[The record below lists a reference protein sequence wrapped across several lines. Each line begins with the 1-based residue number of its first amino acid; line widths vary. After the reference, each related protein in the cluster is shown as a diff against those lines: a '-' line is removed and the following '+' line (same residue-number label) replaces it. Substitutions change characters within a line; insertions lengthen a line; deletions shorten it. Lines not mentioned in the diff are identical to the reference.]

1 MKTSK
6 RLLSILLMLT
16 MLLSMFTVMAAAAD
30 PCTHPNMEDVAYK
43 APTCTTD
50 GCYAHKHCP
59 ECGKD
64 FDKLGEPFY
73 GTVVIEKDPDAHGNN
88 LVPVKENPA
97 TCVAEGTQAYYHC
110 NACSK
115 NFSDAA
121 GNNEITDLA
130 TVKIPATGH
139 DKEFHAAKDA
149 TCKTE
154 GNIPYYLC
162 KNCNKKFVDEAMTDE
177 VPFGAVTIICDPTN
191 HEDLKLVEAKAAT
204 CTKDGNEAYYHC
216 DACNKNFSDAAG
228 RNEIR
233 DLTSVK
239 ISATGHKLVQVEG
252 KDATCVHK
260 GCWAH
265 QKCLECGQLFNK
277 LGEPWSGTTE
287 IEKDPTNHEKLE
299 NVEAKAPTCTETG
312 MTAGSKCSA
321 CGVVLKKQEVIP
333 ALGHDLEHV
342 AAKEPT
348 KTATGNIEYW
358 HCKRCDKYFSDA
370 DGKNEIKQADTV
382 IPQLKEEK
390 HTLTIA
396 VEKVDGVVPG
406 EVQYAGK
413 PYEMLEGLQ
422 KGETRELTAVAKS
435 GYQFKEWKINGASV
449 SDLKKA
455 TTTVTMDDTDATI
468 TAEFVKKTAP
478 VDTFKLTVEQVGDHG
493 TFKIRKKLDN
503 GKWGNW
509 WTAADDGYTSTEI
522 SNLKKGTSYQIK
534 AVPGTN
540 YEASWKVNNKT
551 ATVDNDI
558 YTATINKNDISVEI
572 TFTKIDT
579 KNLKLSVDLDERHGK
594 LKYYDD
600 DEEKWVTYDDEYWT
614 LSKGD
619 KVEFK
624 AVPDSGYKAVWQLGS
639 GSKTSATY
647 YDVTYRDMDGKNRTL
662 HVDFVKKSSS
672 DVDDYP
678 TLTFDITGG
687 KHGTVYRGTREYEDG
702 DVISIKKN
710 DKMTFK
716 AKADKGYVAVW
727 TYKGDTYVGD
737 EYTVKMGANDAK
749 LYVEFMDKDDIRL
762 TELPFRD
769 VSKRDW
775 YYDDVVY
782 VYRKG
787 YMDGMSSTRFGGEL
801 NTTRGQI
808 VTILWRLTGEPRAT
822 KRNPFTD
829 VSSSQYYYDAISWA
843 YDAGVV
849 DGFDAHTF
857 KPDQNVTREQLAA
870 ILYRYAKY
878 MNLSTSGSAYLAKY
892 TDADKIA
899 NWAYDAM
906 AWANY
911 RGLINGTSATRID
924 PKGYATRAQIAA
936 ILHRFAV
943 EYGA

>member
-16 MLLSMFTVMAAAAD
+16 MLLSMFTVMASAD
-30 PCTHPNMEDVAYK
+30 DPEDLCMHVDEEFN
-43 APTCTTD
+43 TT
-50 GCYAHKHCP
+50 
-59 ECGKD
+59 
-64 FDKLGEPFY
+64 F
-73 GTVVIEKDPDAHGNN
+73 TI
-88 LVPVKENPA
+88 
-97 TCVAEGTQAYYHC
+97 
-110 NACSK
+110 
-115 NFSDAA
+115 
-121 GNNEITDLA
+121 
-130 TVKIPATGH
+130 
-139 DKEFHAAKDA
+139 FHAAATA
-149 TCKTE
+149 TCFQE
-154 GNIPYYLC
+154 GHVAYYEC
-162 KNCNKKFVDEAMTDE
+162 KMCPAEAIYDESSGKFVVQTN
-177 VPFGAVTIICDPTN
+177 GVTKAKDPTN
-191 HEDLKLVEAKAAT
+191 HGGKLPKTPAQEPTCGASGNYEYYYCSGCNKYFKDEDGKNPFNGDVVRPATGKHTLEPVAAKDPT
-204 CTKDGNEAYYHC
+204 CTKDGYEAYWVC
-216 DACNKNFSDAAG
+216 SGCKQKFSDAEG
-228 RNEIR
+228 
-233 DLTSVK
+233 K
-239 ISATGHKLVQVEG
+239 IKIDAPKVIEATGHKIVPVRG
-252 KDATCVHK
+252 NPATCTDK
-260 GCWAH
+260 GVKDH
-265 QKCLECGQLFNK
+265 YECARTGCGALF
-277 LGEPWSGTTE
+277 EDEAGTKPLTDKDVE
-287 IEKDPTNHEKLE
+287 I
-299 NVEAKAPTCTETG
+299 
-312 MTAGSKCSA
+312 SA
-321 CGVVLKKQEVIP
+321 T
-333 ALGHDLEHV
+333 GHDLEHV

-358 HCKRCDKYFSDA
+358 HCKRCDKYFSDKDA
-370 DGKNEIKQADTV
+370 TAEIRKEDTV

-396 VEKVDGVVPG
+396 VEKVNGAVPG

-449 SDLKKA
+449 SDSKKA
-455 TTTVTMDDTDATI
+455 TTTVTMDDTAATI
-468 TAEFVKKTAP
+468 TAVFE
-478 VDTFKLTVEQVGDHG
+478 
-493 TFKIRKKLDN
+493 
-503 GKWGNW
+503 
-509 WTAADDGYTSTEI
+509 
-522 SNLKKGTSYQIK
+522 
-534 AVPGTN
+534 
-540 YEASWKVNNKT
+540 KT
-551 ATVDNDI
+551 ATPAE
-558 YTATINKNDISVEI
+558 YKL
-572 TFTKIDT
+572 KIDRNNT
-579 KNLKLSVDLDERHGK
+579 KGSISFRTKTGNRWGSWTTIKAKDYPYAIKDLKTG
-594 LKYYDD
+594 
-600 DEEKWVTYDDEYWT
+600 T
-614 LSKGD
+614 
-619 KVEFK
+619 KVQIQ
-624 AVPDSGYKAVWQLGS
+624 ATPDSGYVATWMIDRVIETVKDNTYTVTIDDADVSVYVMFQKKISSDRELDLDISGWKHGEIKYRVNNGTKYTLKSSDYPFTLEEGDKITFYIDADSDYTAKWNLDKESKSYSDEFTVRYKDIDEDGS
-639 GSKTSATY
+639 
-647 YDVTYRDMDGKNRTL
+647 TL
-662 HVDFVKKSSS
+662 HISFVKKSTI
-672 DVDDYP
+672 VDNDYP

-849 DGFDAHTF
+849 DGFDARTF

-892 TDADKIA
+892 RDADKIA

>member
-16 MLLSMFTVMAAAAD
+16 MLLSMFTVMASAAAA
-30 PCTHPNMEDVAYK
+30 PCDGLHGEADVEAGTAKEYPK
-43 APTCTTD
+43 RDATCKEGATPEYWECLKCGEYFWFDGNGKCTTSPT
-50 GCYAHKHCP
+50 AP
-59 ECGKD
+59 AATGK
-64 FDKLGEPFY
+64 
-73 GTVVIEKDPDAHGNN
+73 PDATKHQ
-88 LVPVKENPA
+88 LRQVE
-97 TCVAEGTQAYYHC
+97 
-110 NACSK
+110 
-115 NFSDAA
+115 
-121 GNNEITDLA
+121 
-130 TVKIPATGH
+130 
-139 DKEFHAAKDA
+139 AKDA
-149 TCKTE
+149 TCKE
-154 GNIPYYLC
+154 QGNIPYVICDVCGNMWRDMTLKDQITVVNTPIDTSKHKYVPVAEKEETC
-162 KNCNKKFVDEAMTDE
+162 TEDGNAAYSKCSVCGQVIDAEGKKTDLL
-177 VPFGAVTIICDPTN
+177 AVTYP
-191 HEDLKLVEAKAAT
+191 KLGHKIVPARGNPAT
-204 CTKDGNEAYYHC
+204 CTDKGVKDHYECARTGCGALFEDEAGT
-216 DACNKNFSDAAG
+216 KP
-228 RNEIR
+228 
-233 DLTSVK
+233 LTDKDVE
-239 ISATGHKLVQVEG
+239 ISAT
-252 KDATCVHK
+252 
-260 GCWAH
+260 
-265 QKCLECGQLFNK
+265 
-277 LGEPWSGTTE
+277 
-287 IEKDPTNHEKLE
+287 
-299 NVEAKAPTCTETG
+299 
-312 MTAGSKCSA
+312 
-321 CGVVLKKQEVIP
+321 
-333 ALGHDLEHV
+333 GHDLEHV

-358 HCKRCDKYFSDA
+358 HCKRCDKYFSDKDA
-370 DGKNEIKQADTV
+370 TAEIRKEDTV

-396 VEKVDGVVPG
+396 VEKVNGAVPG

-449 SDLKKA
+449 SDSKKA
-455 TTTVTMDDTDATI
+455 TTTVTMDDTAATI
-468 TAEFVKKTAP
+468 TAVFE
-478 VDTFKLTVEQVGDHG
+478 
-493 TFKIRKKLDN
+493 
-503 GKWGNW
+503 
-509 WTAADDGYTSTEI
+509 
-522 SNLKKGTSYQIK
+522 
-534 AVPGTN
+534 
-540 YEASWKVNNKT
+540 KT
-551 ATVDNDI
+551 ATPAE
-558 YTATINKNDISVEI
+558 YKL
-572 TFTKIDT
+572 KIDRNNT
-579 KNLKLSVDLDERHGK
+579 KGSISFRTKTGNRWGSWTTIKAKDYPYAIKDLRTG
-594 LKYYDD
+594 
-600 DEEKWVTYDDEYWT
+600 T
-614 LSKGD
+614 
-619 KVEFK
+619 KVQIQ
-624 AVPDSGYKAVWQLGS
+624 ATPDSGYVATWMIDRVIETVKDNTYTVTIDDADVSVYVMFQKKISSDRELDLDISGWKHGEIKYRVNNGTKYTLKSSDYPFTLEEGDKITFYIDADSDYTAKWNLDKESKSYSDEFTVRYKDIDEDGS
-639 GSKTSATY
+639 
-647 YDVTYRDMDGKNRTL
+647 TL
-662 HVDFVKKSSS
+662 HISFVKKSTI
-672 DVDDYP
+672 VDNDYP

-737 EYTVKMGANDAK
+737 EYTVKMGSKDAK

-822 KRNPFTD
+822 RNNPFND
-829 VSSSQYYYDAISWA
+829 VSSRQYYYDAISWA

-849 DGFDAHTF
+849 DGFDAYTF

>member
-16 MLLSMFTVMAAAAD
+16 MLLSMFTVMASAAAA
-30 PCTHPNMEDVAYK
+30 PCDGLHGEADVEAGTAKEYPK
-43 APTCTTD
+43 KDATCKEGATPEYWECLKCGEYFWFDGNGKCTTSPT
-50 GCYAHKHCP
+50 AP
-59 ECGKD
+59 AATGK
-64 FDKLGEPFY
+64 
-73 GTVVIEKDPDAHGNN
+73 PDATKHQ
-88 LVPVKENPA
+88 LRQVE
-97 TCVAEGTQAYYHC
+97 
-110 NACSK
+110 
-115 NFSDAA
+115 
-121 GNNEITDLA
+121 
-130 TVKIPATGH
+130 
-139 DKEFHAAKDA
+139 AKDA
-149 TCKTE
+149 TCKE
-154 GNIPYYLC
+154 QGNIPYVICDVCGNMWRDMTLKDQITVVNTPIDTSKHKYVPVAEKEETC
-162 KNCNKKFVDEAMTDE
+162 TEDGNAAYSKCSVCGQVIDAEGKKTDLL
-177 VPFGAVTIICDPTN
+177 AVTYP
-191 HEDLKLVEAKAAT
+191 KLGHKIVPARGNPAT
-204 CTKDGNEAYYHC
+204 CTDKGVKDHYECARTGCGALFEDEAGT
-216 DACNKNFSDAAG
+216 KP
-228 RNEIR
+228 
-233 DLTSVK
+233 LTDKDVE
-239 ISATGHKLVQVEG
+239 ISAT
-252 KDATCVHK
+252 
-260 GCWAH
+260 
-265 QKCLECGQLFNK
+265 
-277 LGEPWSGTTE
+277 
-287 IEKDPTNHEKLE
+287 
-299 NVEAKAPTCTETG
+299 
-312 MTAGSKCSA
+312 
-321 CGVVLKKQEVIP
+321 
-333 ALGHDLEHV
+333 GHDLEHV

-358 HCKRCDKYFSDA
+358 HCKRCDKYFSDKDA
-370 DGKNEIKQADTV
+370 TAEIRKEDTV

-396 VEKVDGVVPG
+396 VEKVNGAVPG

-449 SDLKKA
+449 SDSKKA
-455 TTTVTMDDTDATI
+455 TTTVTMDDTAATI
-468 TAEFVKKTAP
+468 TAVFE
-478 VDTFKLTVEQVGDHG
+478 
-493 TFKIRKKLDN
+493 
-503 GKWGNW
+503 
-509 WTAADDGYTSTEI
+509 
-522 SNLKKGTSYQIK
+522 
-534 AVPGTN
+534 
-540 YEASWKVNNKT
+540 KT
-551 ATVDNDI
+551 ATPAE
-558 YTATINKNDISVEI
+558 YKL
-572 TFTKIDT
+572 KIDRNNT
-579 KNLKLSVDLDERHGK
+579 KGSISFRTKTGNRWGSWTTIKAKDYPYAIKDLRTG
-594 LKYYDD
+594 
-600 DEEKWVTYDDEYWT
+600 T
-614 LSKGD
+614 
-619 KVEFK
+619 KVQIQ
-624 AVPDSGYKAVWQLGS
+624 ATPDSGYVATWMIDRVIETVKDNTYTVTIDDADVSVYVMFQKKISSDRELDLDISGWKHGEIKYRVNNGTKYTLKSSDYPFTLEEGDKITFYIDADSDYTAKWNLDKESKSYSDEFTVRYKDIDEDGS
-639 GSKTSATY
+639 
-647 YDVTYRDMDGKNRTL
+647 TL
-662 HVDFVKKSSS
+662 HISFVKKSTI
-672 DVDDYP
+672 VDNDYP

-737 EYTVKMGANDAK
+737 EYTVKMGSKDAK

-849 DGFDAHTF
+849 DGFDARTF

-892 TDADKIA
+892 KDADKIA

>member
-16 MLLSMFTVMAAAAD
+16 MLLSMFTVMASAAAA
-30 PCTHPNMEDVAYK
+30 PCDGMHSDEDVKAGTAKEYPEK
-43 APTCTTD
+43 DATCKEGANPKYWECLKCGEYFWFNAEGKCTTSPIAPT
-50 GCYAHKHCP
+50 
-59 ECGKD
+59 GK
-64 FDKLGEPFY
+64 
-73 GTVVIEKDPDAHGNN
+73 PDATKHQ
-88 LVPVKENPA
+88 LRQVE
-97 TCVAEGTQAYYHC
+97 
-110 NACSK
+110 
-115 NFSDAA
+115 
-121 GNNEITDLA
+121 
-130 TVKIPATGH
+130 
-139 DKEFHAAKDA
+139 AKDA
-149 TCKTE
+149 TCKE
-154 GNIPYYLC
+154 QGNIPYVICDVCGNMWRDMTLKDQITVVNTPIDTSKHKYVPVAEKEETC
-162 KNCNKKFVDEAMTDE
+162 TEDGNAAYSKCSVCGQVIDAEGKKTDLL
-177 VPFGAVTIICDPTN
+177 AVTYP
-191 HEDLKLVEAKAAT
+191 KLGHKIVPARGNPAT
-204 CTKDGNEAYYHC
+204 CTDKGVKDHYECARCGAEFADAYGKTPFT
-216 DACNKNFSDAAG
+216 DKEIPAAG
-228 RNEIR
+228 HQ
-233 DLTSVK
+233 LTETKAV
-239 ISATGHKLVQVEG
+239 
-252 KDATCVHK
+252 
-260 GCWAH
+260 
-265 QKCLECGQLFNK
+265 
-277 LGEPWSGTTE
+277 
-287 IEKDPTNHEKLE
+287 
-299 NVEAKAPTCTETG
+299 APTCTENGTKAYW
-312 MTAGSKCSA
+312 TCSV
-321 CGVVLKKQEVIP
+321 CGNKFSDKEGTKPIQNPEPIS

-358 HCKRCDKYFSDA
+358 HCKRCDKYFSDK
-370 DGKNEIKQADTV
+370 DGTTEIQKEDTV

-396 VEKVDGVVPG
+396 VEKVNGAVPG

-449 SDLKKA
+449 SDSKKA

-468 TAEFVKKTAP
+468 TAVFEKAATP
-478 VDTFKLTVEQVGDHG
+478 VRYKLEIDRNNTKGSIEYRAWLGSKWSRWSTIEENSYPLAIQGLQKGD
-493 TFKIRKKLDN
+493 KI
-503 GKWGNW
+503 
-509 WTAADDGYTSTEI
+509 
-522 SNLKKGTSYQIK
+522 QIK
-534 AVPGTN
+534 ARPNSGHV
-540 YEASWKVNNKT
+540 
-551 ATVDNDI
+551 ATWMIDRVFESVKDNI
-558 YTATINKNDISVEI
+558 YTATIDDANISVYIMFQKKVNSDRELDLDISGWKHGEIKYRVNNGTKYTLKSSDYPFTLEEGDKI
-572 TFTKIDT
+572 TFYIDADSDYT
-579 KNLKLSVDLDERHGK
+579 AKWNLDKESKSYSDEFTVRYK
-594 LKYYDD
+594 DI
-600 DEEKWVTYDDEYWT
+600 DED
-614 LSKGD
+614 
-619 KVEFK
+619 
-624 AVPDSGYKAVWQLGS
+624 GS
-639 GSKTSATY
+639 
-647 YDVTYRDMDGKNRTL
+647 TL
-662 HVDFVKKSSS
+662 HISFVKKSTI
-672 DVDDYP
+672 VDNDYP

-687 KHGTVYRGTREYEDG
+687 KHGTVYRGTREYEHG

-849 DGFDAHTF
+849 DGFDAYTF

-892 TDADKIA
+892 RDADKIA

>member
-1 MKTSK
+1 MKKSK

-16 MLLSMFTVMAAAAD
+16 MLVSMFTVMASAAD
-30 PCTHPNMEDVAYK
+30 PCSH
-43 APTCTTD
+43 
-50 GCYAHKHCP
+50 
-59 ECGKD
+59 
-64 FDKLGEPFY
+64 
-73 GTVVIEKDPDAHGNN
+73 
-88 LVPVKENPA
+88 EN
-97 TCVAEGTQAYYHC
+97 
-110 NACSK
+110 
-115 NFSDAA
+115 
-121 GNNEITDLA
+121 
-130 TVKIPATGH
+130 
-139 DKEFHAAKDA
+139 KEFYAAKDA
-149 TCKTE
+149 TCKTK
-154 GNIPYYLC
+154 GNIQYYLC
-162 KNCNKKFVDEAMTDE
+162 KDCGKKFLNEAMTDE
-177 VPFGAVTIICDPTN
+177 VPFGAVTISCNPSN
-191 HEDLKLVEAKAAT
+191 HENWQQFEEKEPT
-204 CTKDGNEAYYHC
+204 CTNDGNEAYSY
-216 DACNKNFSDAAG
+216 
-228 RNEIR
+228 
-233 DLTSVK
+233 
-239 ISATGHKLVQVEG
+239 
-252 KDATCVHK
+252 
-260 GCWAH
+260 
-265 QKCLECGQLFNK
+265 
-277 LGEPWSGTTE
+277 
-287 IEKDPTNHEKLE
+287 
-299 NVEAKAPTCTETG
+299 
-312 MTAGSKCSA
+312 CSA
-321 CGVVLKKQEVIP
+321 CGKYYDADGKETTLDAVTMKATGHTMKPHPAIP
-333 ALGHDLEHV
+333 ADCTKNGIKEYWQCEKCGNKYSDEQGSKEITNVVDPQRPHDMEKIPAK
-342 AAKEPT
+342 AATTEAP
-348 KTATGNIEYW
+348 GNIEYYK
-358 HCKRCDKYFSDA
+358 CKTCRKCFK
-370 DGKNEIKQADTV
+370 DGQGITSIEEKDTV

-390 HTLTIA
+390 YTLTIA
-396 VEKVDGVVPG
+396 VEKVNGAVPG

-435 GYQFKEWKINGASV
+435 GYQFKEWKINDASV
-449 SDLKKA
+449 SDSKKA

-468 TAEFVKKTAP
+468 TAVFEKTATP
-478 VDTFKLTVEQVGDHG
+478 ARYKLEIDRNNTKGSIEYRTWFGNKWSRWYTIEKNEYPLAIQGLQKGD
-493 TFKIRKKLDN
+493 KI
-503 GKWGNW
+503 
-509 WTAADDGYTSTEI
+509 
-522 SNLKKGTSYQIK
+522 QIK
-534 AVPGTN
+534 A
-540 YEASWKVNNKT
+540 Y
-551 ATVDNDI
+551 
-558 YTATINKNDISVEI
+558 
-572 TFTKIDT
+572 
-579 KNLKLSVDLDERHGK
+579 
-594 LKYYDD
+594 
-600 DEEKWVTYDDEYWT
+600 
-614 LSKGD
+614 
-619 KVEFK
+619 
-624 AVPDSGYKAVWQLGS
+624 PDSGCVATWMIDRVIETVKDNTYTVTIDDADVSVYVMFQKKISSDRELDLDISGWKHGEIKYRVNNGTKYTLKSSDYPFTLEEGDKITFYIDADSGYTAKWNLDKESKSYSDEFTVRYKDIDEDGS
-639 GSKTSATY
+639 
-647 YDVTYRDMDGKNRTL
+647 TL
-662 HVDFVKKSSS
+662 HISFVKKSTI
-672 DVDDYP
+672 VDNDYP

-687 KHGTVYRGTREYEDG
+687 KHGTVYRGTREYEHG

-849 DGFDAHTF
+849 DGFDARTF

-892 TDADKIA
+892 RDADKIA

>member
-16 MLLSMFTVMAAAAD
+16 MLLSMFTVMASAD
-30 PCTHPNMEDVAYK
+30 DPEDLCMHVDEEFN
-43 APTCTTD
+43 TT
-50 GCYAHKHCP
+50 
-59 ECGKD
+59 
-64 FDKLGEPFY
+64 F
-73 GTVVIEKDPDAHGNN
+73 TI
-88 LVPVKENPA
+88 
-97 TCVAEGTQAYYHC
+97 
-110 NACSK
+110 
-115 NFSDAA
+115 
-121 GNNEITDLA
+121 
-130 TVKIPATGH
+130 
-139 DKEFHAAKDA
+139 FHAAATA
-149 TCKTE
+149 TCFQE
-154 GNIPYYLC
+154 GHVAYYEC
-162 KNCNKKFVDEAMTDE
+162 KMCPAEAIYDESSGKFVVQTN
-177 VPFGAVTIICDPTN
+177 GVTKAKDPTN
-191 HEDLKLVEAKAAT
+191 HGGKLPKTPAQEPTCGASGNYEYYYCSGCNKYFKDEDGKNPFNGDVVRPATGKHTLEPVAAKDPT
-204 CTKDGNEAYYHC
+204 CTKDGYEAYWVC
-216 DACNKNFSDAAG
+216 SGCKQKFSDAEG
-228 RNEIR
+228 
-233 DLTSVK
+233 K
-239 ISATGHKLVQVEG
+239 IKIDAPKVIEATGHKIVPVRG
-252 KDATCVHK
+252 NPATCTDK
-260 GCWAH
+260 GVKDH
-265 QKCLECGQLFNK
+265 YECARTGCGALF
-277 LGEPWSGTTE
+277 EDEAGTKPLTDKDVE
-287 IEKDPTNHEKLE
+287 I
-299 NVEAKAPTCTETG
+299 
-312 MTAGSKCSA
+312 SA
-321 CGVVLKKQEVIP
+321 T
-333 ALGHDLEHV
+333 GHDLEHV

-358 HCKRCDKYFSDA
+358 HCKRCDKYFSDKDA
-370 DGKNEIKQADTV
+370 TAEIRKEDTV

-390 HTLTIA
+390 YTLTIA
-396 VEKVDGVVPG
+396 VEKVNGAVPG

-435 GYQFKEWKINGASV
+435 GYQFKEWKINDASV
-449 SDLKKA
+449 SDSKKA

-468 TAEFVKKTAP
+468 TAVFEKTATP
-478 VDTFKLTVEQVGDHG
+478 ARYKLEIDRNNTKGSIEYRTWFGNKWSRWYTIEKNEYPLAIQGLQKGD
-493 TFKIRKKLDN
+493 KI
-503 GKWGNW
+503 
-509 WTAADDGYTSTEI
+509 
-522 SNLKKGTSYQIK
+522 QIK
-534 AVPGTN
+534 A
-540 YEASWKVNNKT
+540 Y
-551 ATVDNDI
+551 
-558 YTATINKNDISVEI
+558 
-572 TFTKIDT
+572 
-579 KNLKLSVDLDERHGK
+579 
-594 LKYYDD
+594 
-600 DEEKWVTYDDEYWT
+600 
-614 LSKGD
+614 
-619 KVEFK
+619 
-624 AVPDSGYKAVWQLGS
+624 PDSGCVATWMIDRVIETVKDNTYTVTIDDADVSVYVMFQKKISSDRELDLDISGWKHGEIKYRVNNGTKYTLKSSDYPFTLEEGDKITFYIDADSGYTAKWNLDKESKSYSDEFTVRYKDIDEDGS
-639 GSKTSATY
+639 
-647 YDVTYRDMDGKNRTL
+647 TL
-662 HVDFVKKSSS
+662 HISFVKKSTI
-672 DVDDYP
+672 VDNDYP

-687 KHGTVYRGTREYEDG
+687 KHGTVYRGTREYEHG

-849 DGFDAHTF
+849 DGFDARTF

-892 TDADKIA
+892 RDADKIA

>member
-1 MKTSK
+1 
-6 RLLSILLMLT
+6 MLT
-16 MLLSMFTVMAAAAD
+16 MLVSMFTVMASAETVGS
-30 PCTHPNMEDVAYK
+30 CTHEDEVGKTTYTYHEAEE
-43 APTCTTD
+43 ATCT
-50 GCYAHKHCP
+50 
-59 ECGKD
+59 
-64 FDKLGEPFY
+64 
-73 GTVVIEKDPDAHGNN
+73 
-88 LVPVKENPA
+88 KEGHN
-97 TCVAEGTQAYYHC
+97 EYWL
-110 NACSK
+110 CSK
-115 NFSDAA
+115 CGAVAIYNASLERYEVQPN
-121 GNNEITDLA
+121 GIP
-130 TVKIPATGH
+130 KIAIDPTKH
-139 DKEFHAAKDA
+139 QLRQVAAKDA
-149 TCKTE
+149 TCKE
-154 GNIPYYLC
+154 PGNIAYVVCDLC
-162 KNCNKKFVDEAMTDE
+162 GKMWRDMTLKDQLDVVNTPIDTSKHKLDKVDAKDPTCTEDGNVAYSQCSVCGKVIDAEGKETNLT
-177 VPFGAVTIICDPTN
+177 AVTSP
-191 HEDLKLVEAKAAT
+191 KLGHKPVEVIAKAAT
-204 CTKDGNEAYYHC
+204 CTENGIKKHYKCARTGCGALFEDKAGTKPLTDKD
-216 DACNKNFSDAAG
+216 
-228 RNEIR
+228 
-233 DLTSVK
+233 V
-239 ISATGHKLVQVEG
+239 
-252 KDATCVHK
+252 
-260 GCWAH
+260 
-265 QKCLECGQLFNK
+265 
-277 LGEPWSGTTE
+277 
-287 IEKDPTNHEKLE
+287 
-299 NVEAKAPTCTETG
+299 
-312 MTAGSKCSA
+312 
-321 CGVVLKKQEVIP
+321 VIP
-333 ALGHDLEHV
+333 ATGHDLEHV

-358 HCKRCDKYFSDA
+358 HCKRCDKYFSDKDA
-370 DGKNEIKQADTV
+370 TAEIRKEDTV

-390 HTLTIA
+390 HTLTI
-396 VEKVDGVVPG
+396 VVSKVDGVVPG

-422 KGETRELTAVAKS
+422 KGETKELTAVAKS
-435 GYQFKEWKINGASV
+435 GYQFKEWKINGDGASV

-455 TTTVTMDDTDATI
+455 TTTVTMGDTNATI
-468 TAEFVKKTAP
+468 TAVFEKTTTPARY
-478 VDTFKLTVEQVGDHG
+478 KLEIDRNNTKGSIEYRTWFGNKWSRWYTIEKNEYPLAIQGLQKGD
-493 TFKIRKKLDN
+493 KI
-503 GKWGNW
+503 
-509 WTAADDGYTSTEI
+509 
-522 SNLKKGTSYQIK
+522 QIK
-534 AVPGTN
+534 AYPDSGCV
-540 YEASWKVNNKT
+540 
-551 ATVDNDI
+551 ATWMIDRVFETVKDNT
-558 YTATINKNDISVEI
+558 YTVTIDDADISVYVMFQKKVNSDRELDLDISGWKHGEIKYRVNNGTKYTLKSSDYPFTLEEGDKI
-572 TFTKIDT
+572 TFYIDADSDYT
-579 KNLKLSVDLDERHGK
+579 AKWNLDKESKSYSDGFTVRYKDIDE
-594 LKYYDD
+594 D
-600 DEEKWVTYDDEYWT
+600 
-614 LSKGD
+614 
-619 KVEFK
+619 
-624 AVPDSGYKAVWQLGS
+624 GS
-639 GSKTSATY
+639 
-647 YDVTYRDMDGKNRTL
+647 TL
-662 HVDFVKKSSS
+662 HISFVKKSTI
-672 DVDDYP
+672 VDNDYP

-727 TYKGDTYVGD
+727 TYKGESYVGD
-737 EYTVKMGANDAK
+737 EFTVKMGSKDAK

-849 DGFDAHTF
+849 DGFDARTF

-892 TDADKIA
+892 RDADKIA

>member
-16 MLLSMFTVMAAAAD
+16 MLLSMFTVMAAAAG
-30 PCTHPNMEDVAYK
+30 
-43 APTCTTD
+43 TCTSHDETSQSFAKYYEAKP
-50 GCYAHKHCP
+50 GTCNTGSTP
-59 ECGKD
+59 EYWECLLCGQY
-64 FDKLGEPFY
+64 FWQSGGNWLSRSYTPEGV
-73 GTVVIEKDPDAHGNN
+73 GRKDPTNHDGN
-88 LVPVKENPA
+88 LEPVAANAA
-97 TCVAEGTQAYYHC
+97 TCTKDGNTAYYHC
-110 NACSK
+110 SACNK
-115 NFSDAA
+115 NFSDEA
-121 GNNEITDLA
+121 GTKEITNLE

-139 DKEFHAAKDA
+139 TMEHHPAIPADCTKNGIKEYWECQ
-149 TCKTE
+149 TCDNKYSDEQGNTE
-154 GNIPYYLC
+154 ITNVVDPKRPHDMEKIP
-162 KNCNKKFVDEAMTDE
+162 
-177 VPFGAVTIICDPTN
+177 
-191 HEDLKLVEAKAAT
+191 AKAAT
-204 CTKDGNEAYYHC
+204 TEA
-216 DACNKNFSDAAG
+216 
-228 RNEIR
+228 
-233 DLTSVK
+233 
-239 ISATGHKLVQVEG
+239 
-252 KDATCVHK
+252 
-260 GCWAH
+260 
-265 QKCLECGQLFNK
+265 
-277 LGEPWSGTTE
+277 P
-287 IEKDPTNHEKLE
+287 
-299 NVEAKAPTCTETG
+299 
-312 MTAGSKCSA
+312 
-321 CGVVLKKQEVIP
+321 
-333 ALGHDLEHV
+333 
-342 AAKEPT
+342 
-348 KTATGNIEYW
+348 GNIEYYK
-358 HCKRCDKYFSDA
+358 CKTCRKCFK
-370 DGKNEIKQADTV
+370 DGQGITSIDEEKTV

-390 HTLTIA
+390 LTLTIA
-396 VEKVDGVVPG
+396 VEKVNGVVPG

-422 KGETRELTAVAKS
+422 KGETKELTAVAKS
-435 GYQFKEWKINGASV
+435 GYQFKEWKINGDGASV

-455 TTTVTMDDTDATI
+455 TTTVTMGDTDATI
-468 TAEFVKKTAP
+468 TAVFEKTTTPARY
-478 VDTFKLTVEQVGDHG
+478 KLEIDRINTKGSIKYRAWLGNRWSSWSTIEDDNYPLAIQGLQKGD
-493 TFKIRKKLDN
+493 KI
-503 GKWGNW
+503 
-509 WTAADDGYTSTEI
+509 
-522 SNLKKGTSYQIK
+522 QIK
-534 AVPGTN
+534 ALPNSGYV
-540 YEASWKVNNKT
+540 
-551 ATVDNDI
+551 ATWMIDRVFETVKDNT
-558 YTATINKNDISVEI
+558 YTVTIDDADISVYVMFQKKVNSDRELDLDISGWKHGEIKYRVNNGTKYTLKSSDYPFTLEEGDKI
-572 TFTKIDT
+572 TFYIDADSDYT
-579 KNLKLSVDLDERHGK
+579 AKWNLDKESKSYSDEFTVRYK
-594 LKYYDD
+594 DI
-600 DEEKWVTYDDEYWT
+600 DED
-614 LSKGD
+614 
-619 KVEFK
+619 
-624 AVPDSGYKAVWQLGS
+624 GS
-639 GSKTSATY
+639 
-647 YDVTYRDMDGKNRTL
+647 TL
-662 HVDFVKKSSS
+662 HISFVKKSTI
-672 DVDDYP
+672 VDNDYP

-716 AKADKGYVAVW
+716 AKTDKGYVAVW
-727 TYKGDTYVGD
+727 TYKGESYVGD
-737 EYTVKMGANDAK
+737 EFTVKMGSKDAK

-849 DGFDAHTF
+849 DGFDARTF

>member
-16 MLLSMFTVMAAAAD
+16 MLLSMFTVMASAD
-30 PCTHPNMEDVAYK
+30 DPEDLCMHVDEEFN
-43 APTCTTD
+43 TT
-50 GCYAHKHCP
+50 
-59 ECGKD
+59 
-64 FDKLGEPFY
+64 F
-73 GTVVIEKDPDAHGNN
+73 TI
-88 LVPVKENPA
+88 
-97 TCVAEGTQAYYHC
+97 
-110 NACSK
+110 
-115 NFSDAA
+115 
-121 GNNEITDLA
+121 
-130 TVKIPATGH
+130 
-139 DKEFHAAKDA
+139 FHAAATA
-149 TCKTE
+149 TCFQE
-154 GNIPYYLC
+154 GHVAYYEC
-162 KNCNKKFVDEAMTDE
+162 KMCPAEAIYDESSGKFVVQTN
-177 VPFGAVTIICDPTN
+177 GVTKAKDPTN
-191 HEDLKLVEAKAAT
+191 HGGKLPKTPAQEPTCGASGNYEYYYCSGCNKYFKDEDGKNPFNGDVVRPATGKHTLEPVAAKDPT
-204 CTKDGNEAYYHC
+204 CTKDGYEAYWVC
-216 DACNKNFSDAAG
+216 SGCKQKFSDAEG
-228 RNEIR
+228 
-233 DLTSVK
+233 K
-239 ISATGHKLVQVEG
+239 IKIDAPKVIEATGHKIVPVRG
-252 KDATCVHK
+252 NPATCTDK
-260 GCWAH
+260 GVKDH
-265 QKCLECGQLFNK
+265 YECARTGCGALF
-277 LGEPWSGTTE
+277 EDEAGTKPLTDKDVE
-287 IEKDPTNHEKLE
+287 I
-299 NVEAKAPTCTETG
+299 
-312 MTAGSKCSA
+312 SA
-321 CGVVLKKQEVIP
+321 T
-333 ALGHDLEHV
+333 GHDLEHV

-358 HCKRCDKYFSDA
+358 HCKRCDKYFSDKDA
-370 DGKNEIKQADTV
+370 TAEIRKEDTV

-396 VEKVDGVVPG
+396 VEKVNGAVPG

-449 SDLKKA
+449 SDSKKA
-455 TTTVTMDDTDATI
+455 TTTVTMDDTAATI
-468 TAEFVKKTAP
+468 TAVFE
-478 VDTFKLTVEQVGDHG
+478 
-493 TFKIRKKLDN
+493 
-503 GKWGNW
+503 
-509 WTAADDGYTSTEI
+509 
-522 SNLKKGTSYQIK
+522 
-534 AVPGTN
+534 
-540 YEASWKVNNKT
+540 KT
-551 ATVDNDI
+551 ATPAE
-558 YTATINKNDISVEI
+558 YKL
-572 TFTKIDT
+572 KIDRNNT
-579 KNLKLSVDLDERHGK
+579 KGSISFRTKTGNRWGSWTTIKAKDYPYAIKDLKTG
-594 LKYYDD
+594 
-600 DEEKWVTYDDEYWT
+600 T
-614 LSKGD
+614 
-619 KVEFK
+619 KVQIQ
-624 AVPDSGYKAVWQLGS
+624 ATPDSGYVATWMIDRVIETVKDNTYTVTIDDADVSVYVMFQKKISSDRELDLDISGWKHGEIKYRVNNGTKYTLKSSDYPFTLEEGDKITFYIDADSDYTAKWNLDKESKSYSDEFTVRYKDIDEDGS
-639 GSKTSATY
+639 
-647 YDVTYRDMDGKNRTL
+647 TL
-662 HVDFVKKSSS
+662 HISFVKKSTI
-672 DVDDYP
+672 VDNDYP

-737 EYTVKMGANDAK
+737 EYTVKMGSKDAK

-849 DGFDAHTF
+849 DGFDARTF

-892 TDADKIA
+892 KDADKIA

>member
-16 MLLSMFTVMAAAAD
+16 MLLSMFTVMASADDPEEPCMHVDGEGNTTFTIFHAAATAT
-30 PCTHPNMEDVAYK
+30 CFQEGHVAYYECKTCHAEAIKNEDAGKFEVQLNGVTK
-43 APTCTTD
+43 AKDPTNHGGKLSKTPAQEPTCAANGNYEYYYCSGCNKYFKDEDGKTLFIGSVVIPATGEHTLEPVPAKDPTCTED
-50 GCYAHKHCP
+50 GYEAYWECSVCGQKFSDAEGKNKISAPKEIEATGHKIVSVR
-59 ECGKD
+59 G
-64 FDKLGEPFY
+64 
-73 GTVVIEKDPDAHGNN
+73 
-88 LVPVKENPA
+88 NPA
-97 TCVAEGTQAYYHC
+97 TCTDKGVKDHYECARTGCGALFGDKAGT
-110 NACSK
+110 K
-115 NFSDAA
+115 PL
-121 GNNEITDLA
+121 TDKD
-130 TVKIPATGH
+130 VVIPATGH
-139 DKEFHAAKDA
+139 
-149 TCKTE
+149 TMTE
-154 GNIPYYLC
+154 H
-162 KNCNKKFVDEAMTDE
+162 K
-177 VPFGAVTIICDPTN
+177 AVAP
-191 HEDLKLVEAKAAT
+191 T
-204 CTKDGNEAYYHC
+204 CTKDGTKAYWTC
-216 DACNKNFSDAAG
+216 
-228 RNEIR
+228 
-233 DLTSVK
+233 SVCSK
-239 ISATGHKLVQVEG
+239 SFEDNA
-252 KDATCVHK
+252 
-260 GCWAH
+260 
-265 QKCLECGQLFNK
+265 
-277 LGEPWSGTTE
+277 GTTE
-287 IEKDPTNHEKLE
+287 IKDLDTWKVVPMLGHKLKK
-299 NVEAKAPTCTETG
+299 VEAKAPTQTE
-312 MTAGSKCSA
+312 
-321 CGVVLKKQEVIP
+321 E
-333 ALGHDLEHV
+333 
-342 AAKEPT
+342 
-348 KTATGNIEYW
+348 GNIEYW
-358 HCKRCDKYFSDA
+358 YCETCGRYFLDKDA
-370 DGKNEIKQADTV
+370 KYETTKDEVVLEKLAEEEHVLTFTIGKNGKLAYADDGREIASGRTKALKSDDKALKLVATAD
-382 IPQLKEEK
+382 KN
-390 HTLTIA
+390 H
-396 VEKVDGVVPG
+396 KVVW
-406 EVQYAGK
+406 Q
-413 PYEMLEGLQ
+413 
-422 KGETRELTAVAKS
+422 
-435 GYQFKEWKINGASV
+435 
-449 SDLKKA
+449 
-455 TTTVTMDDTDATI
+455 
-468 TAEFVKKTAP
+468 
-478 VDTFKLTVEQVGDHG
+478 
-493 TFKIRKKLDN
+493 LDN
-503 GKWGNW
+503 GKKHYEGS
-509 WTAADDGYTSTEI
+509 TAKITISYKDLNVKSELKVWFEEITTELDLTVKVSGS
-522 SNLKKGTSYQIK
+522 SNGEVY
-534 AVPGTN
+534 
-540 YEASWKVNNKT
+540 YKVNDGSKT
-551 ATVDNDI
+551 KLT
-558 YTATINKNDISVEI
+558 T
-572 TFTKIDT
+572 TKKTWGMDDT
-579 KNLKLSVDLDERHGK
+579 KDQVKFWI
-594 LKYYDD
+594 Y
-600 DEEKWVTYDDEYWT
+600 
-614 LSKGD
+614 
-619 KVEFK
+619 
-624 AVPDSGYKAVWQLGS
+624 PDSGYKAVLQFN
-639 GSKTSATY
+639 
-647 YDVTYRDMDGKNRTL
+647 DGKKYTYTYDDSVVIDYSDLDGEDGTL
-662 HVDFVKKSSS
+662 YVSFVKKGSS

-737 EYTVKMGANDAK
+737 EYTVKMGATDAK

-849 DGFDAHTF
+849 DGFDARTF

>member
-16 MLLSMFTVMAAAAD
+16 MLVSMFTVMASAETVGS
-30 PCTHPNMEDVAYK
+30 CTHEDEVGKTTYTYHEAEE
-43 APTCTTD
+43 ATCT
-50 GCYAHKHCP
+50 
-59 ECGKD
+59 
-64 FDKLGEPFY
+64 
-73 GTVVIEKDPDAHGNN
+73 
-88 LVPVKENPA
+88 KEGHN
-97 TCVAEGTQAYYHC
+97 EYWL
-110 NACSK
+110 CSK
-115 NFSDAA
+115 
-121 GNNEITDLA
+121 
-130 TVKIPATGH
+130 
-139 DKEFHAAKDA
+139 
-149 TCKTE
+149 C
-154 GNIPYYLC
+154 
-162 KNCNKKFVDEAMTDE
+162 
-177 VPFGAVTIICDPTN
+177 GAVAIYNASLERYEVQSNGIPKTPIAPTN
-191 HEDLKLVEAKAAT
+191 HKDLQPVAAKAAT
-204 CTKDGNEAYYHC
+204 CTKDDNEAYYHC
-216 DACNKNFSDAAG
+216 DACKKNFSDAAG
-228 RNEIR
+228 TKEITN
-233 DLTSVK
+233 LETVK
-239 ISATGHKLVQVEG
+239 IPATGHTLVQVEG
-252 KDATCVHK
+252 KAATCVHK

-312 MTAGSKCSA
+312 LTAGSKCSA

-396 VEKVDGVVPG
+396 VEKVNGAVPG

-435 GYQFKEWKINGASV
+435 GYQFKEWKINGDGASV

-455 TTTVTMDDTDATI
+455 TTTVTMGDTDATI
-468 TAEFVKKTAP
+468 TAVFEKTTTPARY
-478 VDTFKLTVEQVGDHG
+478 KLEIDRNNTKGSIKYRAWLGNRWSSWSTIEDDNYPLAIQGLQKGD
-493 TFKIRKKLDN
+493 KI
-503 GKWGNW
+503 
-509 WTAADDGYTSTEI
+509 
-522 SNLKKGTSYQIK
+522 QIK
-534 AVPGTN
+534 ALPNSGYVATWMIDRVFETVEDN
-540 YEASWKVNNKT
+540 TYTVTIDDADVSVYIMFQKKVNSDRELNL
-551 ATVDNDI
+551 
-558 YTATINKNDISVEI
+558 DISGWKHGEIKYRVNNGTKYTLKSSDYPFTLEEGDKI
-572 TFTKIDT
+572 TFYID
-579 KNLKLSVDLDERHGK
+579 
-594 LKYYDD
+594 
-600 DEEKWVTYDDEYWT
+600 
-614 LSKGD
+614 
-619 KVEFK
+619 
-624 AVPDSGYKAVWQLGS
+624 ADSGYTAKWNLDKESKSYSDEFTVRYKDIDEDGS
-639 GSKTSATY
+639 
-647 YDVTYRDMDGKNRTL
+647 TL
-662 HVDFVKKSSS
+662 HISFVKKSTVI
-672 DVDDYP
+672 DNDYP

-822 KRNPFTD
+822 KKQSVQRRFVQDSITTTPSPGPMT
-829 VSSSQYYYDAISWA
+829 QA
-843 YDAGVV
+843 
-849 DGFDAHTF
+849 
-857 KPDQNVTREQLAA
+857 
-870 ILYRYAKY
+870 
-878 MNLSTSGSAYLAKY
+878 LSTASTRVPSSP
-892 TDADKIA
+892 I
-899 NWAYDAM
+899 
-906 AWANY
+906 
-911 RGLINGTSATRID
+911 RTSPASSLPRFCTAT
-924 PKGYATRAQIAA
+924 PST
-936 ILHRFAV
+936 
-943 EYGA
+943 

>member
-16 MLLSMFTVMAAAAD
+16 MLLSMFTVMASADEPEDLCMHVDEEFNTTFTIFHAAATAT
-30 PCTHPNMEDVAYK
+30 CFQEGHVAYYECKMCPAEAIYDESSGKFVVQTNGVTK
-43 APTCTTD
+43 AKDPTNHGGKLPKTPAQEPTCGASGNYEYYYCSGCNKYFKDEDGKNPFNGDVVRPATGKHTLEPVAAKDPTCTED
-50 GCYAHKHCP
+50 GYEAYWKCSVCGQKFSDAEGKNKISAPMEIKATGHK
-59 ECGKD
+59 
-64 FDKLGEPFY
+64 
-73 GTVVIEKDPDAHGNN
+73 I
-88 LVPVKENPA
+88 VPVRGNPA
-97 TCVAEGTQAYYHC
+97 TCTDKGVKDHYECARTGCGALFEDKAGT
-110 NACSK
+110 K
-115 NFSDAA
+115 PL
-121 GNNEITDLA
+121 TDKD
-130 TVKIPATGH
+130 VVIPATGH
-139 DKEFHAAKDA
+139 K
-149 TCKTE
+149 
-154 GNIPYYLC
+154 L
-162 KNCNKKFVDEAMTDE
+162 KK
-177 VPFGAVTIICDPTN
+177 
-191 HEDLKLVEAKAAT
+191 
-204 CTKDGNEAYYHC
+204 
-216 DACNKNFSDAAG
+216 
-228 RNEIR
+228 
-233 DLTSVK
+233 
-239 ISATGHKLVQVEG
+239 
-252 KDATCVHK
+252 
-260 GCWAH
+260 
-265 QKCLECGQLFNK
+265 
-277 LGEPWSGTTE
+277 
-287 IEKDPTNHEKLE
+287 
-299 NVEAKAPTCTETG
+299 VEAKAPTQTE
-312 MTAGSKCSA
+312 
-321 CGVVLKKQEVIP
+321 E
-333 ALGHDLEHV
+333 
-342 AAKEPT
+342 
-348 KTATGNIEYW
+348 GNIEYW
-358 HCKRCDKYFSDA
+358 YCEKCDKYFSDKDA
-370 DGKNEIKQADTV
+370 TAEIRKEDTV

-390 HTLTIA
+390 YTLTIA
-396 VEKVDGVVPG
+396 VEKVNGAVPG

-435 GYQFKEWKINGASV
+435 GYQFKEWKINGDGASV

-455 TTTVTMDDTDATI
+455 TTTVTMGDTNATI
-468 TAEFVKKTAP
+468 TAVFVKKTAP

-687 KHGTVYRGTREYEDG
+687 KHGTVSRNGRQYTDG

-849 DGFDAHTF
+849 DGFDARTF

-892 TDADKIA
+892 KDADKIA

>member
-16 MLLSMFTVMAAAAD
+16 MLLSMFTVMASAD
-30 PCTHPNMEDVAYK
+30 EPEDSCMHVDEELN
-43 APTCTTD
+43 TT
-50 GCYAHKHCP
+50 
-59 ECGKD
+59 
-64 FDKLGEPFY
+64 FTF
-73 GTVVIEKDPDAHGNN
+73 
-88 LVPVKENPA
+88 
-97 TCVAEGTQAYYHC
+97 
-110 NACSK
+110 
-115 NFSDAA
+115 
-121 GNNEITDLA
+121 
-130 TVKIPATGH
+130 
-139 DKEFHAAKDA
+139 FHAAATA
-149 TCKTE
+149 TCYQE
-154 GNIPYYLC
+154 GH
-162 KNCNKKFVDEAMTDE
+162 V
-177 VPFGAVTIICDPTN
+177 
-191 HEDLKLVEAKAAT
+191 
-204 CTKDGNEAYYHC
+204 AYYECKMCHAEAIY
-216 DACNKNFSDAAG
+216 DESSGKF
-228 RNEIR
+228 I
-233 DLTSVK
+233 
-239 ISATGHKLVQVEG
+239 VQTNGVT
-252 KDATCVHK
+252 KA
-260 GCWAH
+260 
-265 QKCLECGQLFNK
+265 
-277 LGEPWSGTTE
+277 
-287 IEKDPTNHEKLE
+287 KDPTNHGGKLPKTPAQE
-299 NVEAKAPTCTETG
+299 PTCGASGNYEYYYCSGCNKYFKDEDGKTPFNGDVVRPATGKHTLESVAAKDPTCTEDG
-312 MTAGSKCSA
+312 YEAYWKCSVCKKMFSDEA
-321 CGVVLKKQEVIP
+321 GTTEISAPVKREKMDHKIVPVRGNPATCTDKGVKDHYECARTGCG
-333 ALGHDLEHV
+333 ALFEDEAGTKPLTDKDVEISATGHDLEHV

-358 HCKRCDKYFSDA
+358 HCKRCDKYFSDKDA
-370 DGKNEIKQADTV
+370 TAEIRKEDTV

-396 VEKVDGVVPG
+396 VEKVNGAVPG

-435 GYQFKEWKINGASV
+435 GYQFKEWKINDASV
-449 SDLKKA
+449 SDSKKA

-468 TAEFVKKTAP
+468 TAVFEKTATP
-478 VDTFKLTVEQVGDHG
+478 ARYKLEIDRNNTKGSIEYRTWFGNKWSRWYTIEKNEYPLAIQGLQKGD
-493 TFKIRKKLDN
+493 KI
-503 GKWGNW
+503 
-509 WTAADDGYTSTEI
+509 
-522 SNLKKGTSYQIK
+522 QIK
-534 AVPGTN
+534 A
-540 YEASWKVNNKT
+540 Y
-551 ATVDNDI
+551 
-558 YTATINKNDISVEI
+558 
-572 TFTKIDT
+572 
-579 KNLKLSVDLDERHGK
+579 
-594 LKYYDD
+594 
-600 DEEKWVTYDDEYWT
+600 
-614 LSKGD
+614 
-619 KVEFK
+619 
-624 AVPDSGYKAVWQLGS
+624 PDSGCVATWMIDRVIETVKDNTYTVTIDDADVSVYVMFQKKISSDRELDLDISGWKHGEIKYRVNNGTKYTLKSSDYPFTLEEGDKITFYIDADSGYTAKWNLDKDSKSYSDEFTVRYKDIDEDGS
-639 GSKTSATY
+639 
-647 YDVTYRDMDGKNRTL
+647 TL
-662 HVDFVKKSSS
+662 HISFVKKSTI
-672 DVDDYP
+672 VDNDYP

-687 KHGTVYRGTREYEDG
+687 KHGTVYRGTREYEHG

-849 DGFDAHTF
+849 DGFDARTF

-892 TDADKIA
+892 RDADKIA

>member
-1 MKTSK
+1 MKKSK

-16 MLLSMFTVMAAAAD
+16 MLVSMFTVMASAAD
-30 PCTHPNMEDVAYK
+30 PCSH
-43 APTCTTD
+43 
-50 GCYAHKHCP
+50 
-59 ECGKD
+59 
-64 FDKLGEPFY
+64 
-73 GTVVIEKDPDAHGNN
+73 
-88 LVPVKENPA
+88 EN
-97 TCVAEGTQAYYHC
+97 
-110 NACSK
+110 
-115 NFSDAA
+115 
-121 GNNEITDLA
+121 
-130 TVKIPATGH
+130 
-139 DKEFHAAKDA
+139 KEFYAAKDA
-149 TCKTE
+149 TCKTK
-154 GNIPYYLC
+154 GNIQYYLC
-162 KNCNKKFVDEAMTDE
+162 KDCGKKFLNEAMTDE
-177 VPFGAVTIICDPTN
+177 VPFGAVTISCNPSN
-191 HEDLKLVEAKAAT
+191 HENWQQFEEKEPT
-204 CTKDGNEAYYHC
+204 CKKDGNKAYSH
-216 DACNKNFSDAAG
+216 
-228 RNEIR
+228 
-233 DLTSVK
+233 
-239 ISATGHKLVQVEG
+239 
-252 KDATCVHK
+252 
-260 GCWAH
+260 
-265 QKCLECGQLFNK
+265 
-277 LGEPWSGTTE
+277 
-287 IEKDPTNHEKLE
+287 
-299 NVEAKAPTCTETG
+299 
-312 MTAGSKCSA
+312 CSA
-321 CGVVLKKQEVIP
+321 CGKYYDADGKETTLDAVTMKATGHTMKPHPAIP
-333 ALGHDLEHV
+333 ADCTKNGIKEYWQCEKCGNKYSDEQGSKEITNVVDPQRPHDMEKIPAN
-342 AAKEPT
+342 AATTEAP
-348 KTATGNIEYW
+348 GNIEYYK
-358 HCKRCDKYFSDA
+358 CKTCRKCFK
-370 DGKNEIKQADTV
+370 DGQGITSIEEKDTV

-390 HTLTIA
+390 YTLTIA
-396 VEKVDGVVPG
+396 VEKVNGAVPG
-406 EVQYAGK
+406 VVQYAGK

-435 GYQFKEWKINGASV
+435 GYQFKEWKINDASV
-449 SDLKKA
+449 SDSKKA

-468 TAEFVKKTAP
+468 TAVFEKTATP
-478 VDTFKLTVEQVGDHG
+478 ARYKLEIDRNNTKGSIEYRTWFGNKWSRWYTIEKNEYPLAIQGLQKGD
-493 TFKIRKKLDN
+493 KI
-503 GKWGNW
+503 
-509 WTAADDGYTSTEI
+509 
-522 SNLKKGTSYQIK
+522 QIK
-534 AVPGTN
+534 A
-540 YEASWKVNNKT
+540 Y
-551 ATVDNDI
+551 
-558 YTATINKNDISVEI
+558 
-572 TFTKIDT
+572 
-579 KNLKLSVDLDERHGK
+579 
-594 LKYYDD
+594 
-600 DEEKWVTYDDEYWT
+600 
-614 LSKGD
+614 
-619 KVEFK
+619 
-624 AVPDSGYKAVWQLGS
+624 PDSGCVATWMIDRVIETVKDNTYTVTIDDADVSVYVMFQKKISSDRELDLDISGWKHGEIKYRVNNGTKYTLKSSDYPFTLEEGDKITFYIDADSGYTAKWNLDKESKSYSDEFTVRYKDIDEDGS
-639 GSKTSATY
+639 
-647 YDVTYRDMDGKNRTL
+647 TL
-662 HVDFVKKSSS
+662 HISFVKKSTI
-672 DVDDYP
+672 VDNDYP

-687 KHGTVYRGTREYEDG
+687 KHGTVYRGTREYEHG

-849 DGFDAHTF
+849 DGFDARTF

-892 TDADKIA
+892 RDADKIA

>member
-1 MKTSK
+1 MKKSK

-16 MLLSMFTVMAAAAD
+16 MLVSMFTVMASAAD
-30 PCTHPNMEDVAYK
+30 PCSH
-43 APTCTTD
+43 
-50 GCYAHKHCP
+50 
-59 ECGKD
+59 
-64 FDKLGEPFY
+64 
-73 GTVVIEKDPDAHGNN
+73 
-88 LVPVKENPA
+88 EN
-97 TCVAEGTQAYYHC
+97 
-110 NACSK
+110 
-115 NFSDAA
+115 
-121 GNNEITDLA
+121 
-130 TVKIPATGH
+130 
-139 DKEFHAAKDA
+139 KEFYAAKDA
-149 TCKTE
+149 TCKTK
-154 GNIPYYLC
+154 GNIQYYLC
-162 KNCNKKFVDEAMTDE
+162 KDCGKKFLNEAMTDE
-177 VPFGAVTIICDPTN
+177 VPFGAVTISCNPSN
-191 HEDLKLVEAKAAT
+191 HENWQQFEEKEPTCKKDGNKAYSHCSACGKYYDADGKETTLDAVTMKATGHTMKHHPAIPADCTKNGIKEYWQCEKCGNKYSDEQGSKEITNVVDPQRPHDMEKIPAKAAT
-204 CTKDGNEAYYHC
+204 TEA
-216 DACNKNFSDAAG
+216 
-228 RNEIR
+228 
-233 DLTSVK
+233 
-239 ISATGHKLVQVEG
+239 
-252 KDATCVHK
+252 
-260 GCWAH
+260 
-265 QKCLECGQLFNK
+265 
-277 LGEPWSGTTE
+277 P
-287 IEKDPTNHEKLE
+287 
-299 NVEAKAPTCTETG
+299 
-312 MTAGSKCSA
+312 
-321 CGVVLKKQEVIP
+321 
-333 ALGHDLEHV
+333 
-342 AAKEPT
+342 
-348 KTATGNIEYW
+348 GNIEYYK
-358 HCKRCDKYFSDA
+358 CKTCRKCFK
-370 DGKNEIKQADTV
+370 DGQGITSIEEKETV

-390 HTLTIA
+390 YTLTIA
-396 VEKVDGVVPG
+396 VEKVNGAVPG

-435 GYQFKEWKINGASV
+435 GYQFKEWKINDASV
-449 SDLKKA
+449 SDSKKA

-468 TAEFVKKTAP
+468 TAVFEKTATP
-478 VDTFKLTVEQVGDHG
+478 ARYKLEIDRNNTKGSIEYRTWFGNKWSRWYTIEKNEYPLAIQGLQKGD
-493 TFKIRKKLDN
+493 KI
-503 GKWGNW
+503 
-509 WTAADDGYTSTEI
+509 
-522 SNLKKGTSYQIK
+522 QIK
-534 AVPGTN
+534 A
-540 YEASWKVNNKT
+540 Y
-551 ATVDNDI
+551 
-558 YTATINKNDISVEI
+558 
-572 TFTKIDT
+572 
-579 KNLKLSVDLDERHGK
+579 
-594 LKYYDD
+594 
-600 DEEKWVTYDDEYWT
+600 
-614 LSKGD
+614 
-619 KVEFK
+619 
-624 AVPDSGYKAVWQLGS
+624 PDSGCVATWMIDRVIETVKDNTYTVTIDDADVSVYVMFQKKISSDRELDLDISGWKHGEIKYRVNNGTKYTLKSSDYPFTLEEGDKITFYIDADSGYTAKWNLDKESKSYSDEFTVRYKDIDEDGS
-639 GSKTSATY
+639 
-647 YDVTYRDMDGKNRTL
+647 TL
-662 HVDFVKKSSS
+662 HISFVKKSTI
-672 DVDDYP
+672 VDNDYP

-687 KHGTVYRGTREYEDG
+687 KHGTVYRGTREYEHG

-849 DGFDAHTF
+849 DGFDARTF

-892 TDADKIA
+892 RDADKIA

>member
-16 MLLSMFTVMAAAAD
+16 MLLSMFTVMASAD
-30 PCTHPNMEDVAYK
+30 DPEDLCMHVDEEFN
-43 APTCTTD
+43 TT
-50 GCYAHKHCP
+50 
-59 ECGKD
+59 
-64 FDKLGEPFY
+64 F
-73 GTVVIEKDPDAHGNN
+73 TI
-88 LVPVKENPA
+88 
-97 TCVAEGTQAYYHC
+97 
-110 NACSK
+110 
-115 NFSDAA
+115 
-121 GNNEITDLA
+121 
-130 TVKIPATGH
+130 
-139 DKEFHAAKDA
+139 FHAAATA
-149 TCKTE
+149 TCFQE
-154 GNIPYYLC
+154 GHVAYYEC
-162 KNCNKKFVDEAMTDE
+162 KMCPAEAIYDESSGKFVVQTN
-177 VPFGAVTIICDPTN
+177 GVTKAKDPTN
-191 HEDLKLVEAKAAT
+191 HGGKLPKTPAQEPTCGASGNYEYYYCSGCNKYFKDEDGKNPFNGDVVRPATGKHTLEPVAAKDPT
-204 CTKDGNEAYYHC
+204 CTKDGYEAYWVC
-216 DACNKNFSDAAG
+216 SGCKQKFSDAEG
-228 RNEIR
+228 
-233 DLTSVK
+233 K
-239 ISATGHKLVQVEG
+239 IKIDAPKVIEATGHKIVPVRG
-252 KDATCVHK
+252 NPATCTDK
-260 GCWAH
+260 GVKDH
-265 QKCLECGQLFNK
+265 YECARTGCGALF
-277 LGEPWSGTTE
+277 EDEAGTKPLTDKDVE
-287 IEKDPTNHEKLE
+287 I
-299 NVEAKAPTCTETG
+299 
-312 MTAGSKCSA
+312 SA
-321 CGVVLKKQEVIP
+321 T
-333 ALGHDLEHV
+333 GHDLEHV

-358 HCKRCDKYFSDA
+358 HCKRCDKYFSDKDA
-370 DGKNEIKQADTV
+370 TAEIRKEDTV

-396 VEKVDGVVPG
+396 VENVNGVVPG

-449 SDLKKA
+449 SDSKKA

-468 TAEFVKKTAP
+468 TAVFEKTATP
-478 VDTFKLTVEQVGDHG
+478 VRYKLEIDRNNTKGSIEYRTWFGNKWSRWYTIEKNEYPLAIQGLQKGD
-493 TFKIRKKLDN
+493 KI
-503 GKWGNW
+503 
-509 WTAADDGYTSTEI
+509 
-522 SNLKKGTSYQIK
+522 QIK
-534 AVPGTN
+534 A
-540 YEASWKVNNKT
+540 Y
-551 ATVDNDI
+551 
-558 YTATINKNDISVEI
+558 
-572 TFTKIDT
+572 
-579 KNLKLSVDLDERHGK
+579 
-594 LKYYDD
+594 
-600 DEEKWVTYDDEYWT
+600 
-614 LSKGD
+614 
-619 KVEFK
+619 
-624 AVPDSGYKAVWQLGS
+624 PDSGCVATWMIDRVIETVKDNTYTVTIDDADVSVYVMFQKKISSDRELDLDISGWKHGEIKYRVNNGTKYTLKSSDYPFTLEEGDKITFYIDADSDYTAKWNLDKESKSYSDEFTVRYKDIDEDGS
-639 GSKTSATY
+639 
-647 YDVTYRDMDGKNRTL
+647 TL
-662 HVDFVKKSSS
+662 HISFVKKSTI
-672 DVDDYP
+672 VDNDYP

-687 KHGTVYRGTREYEDG
+687 KHGTVYRGTREYKHG

-849 DGFDAHTF
+849 DGFDAYTF

-892 TDADKIA
+892 RDADKIA

>member
-1 MKTSK
+1 
-6 RLLSILLMLT
+6 MLT
-16 MLLSMFTVMAAAAD
+16 MLLSMFTVMASAD
-30 PCTHPNMEDVAYK
+30 DPEDLCMHVDEEFN
-43 APTCTTD
+43 TT
-50 GCYAHKHCP
+50 
-59 ECGKD
+59 
-64 FDKLGEPFY
+64 F
-73 GTVVIEKDPDAHGNN
+73 TI
-88 LVPVKENPA
+88 
-97 TCVAEGTQAYYHC
+97 
-110 NACSK
+110 
-115 NFSDAA
+115 
-121 GNNEITDLA
+121 
-130 TVKIPATGH
+130 
-139 DKEFHAAKDA
+139 FHAAATA
-149 TCKTE
+149 TCFQE
-154 GNIPYYLC
+154 GHVAYYEC
-162 KNCNKKFVDEAMTDE
+162 KMCPAEAIYDESSGKFVVQTN
-177 VPFGAVTIICDPTN
+177 GVTKAKDPTN
-191 HEDLKLVEAKAAT
+191 HGGKLPKTPAQEPTCGASGNYEYYYCSGCNKYFKDEDGKNPFNGDVVRPATGKHTLEPVAAKDPT
-204 CTKDGNEAYYHC
+204 CTKDGYEAYWVC
-216 DACNKNFSDAAG
+216 SGCKQKFSDAEG
-228 RNEIR
+228 
-233 DLTSVK
+233 K
-239 ISATGHKLVQVEG
+239 IKIDAPKVIEATGHKIVPVRG
-252 KDATCVHK
+252 NPATCTDK
-260 GCWAH
+260 GVKDH
-265 QKCLECGQLFNK
+265 YECARTGCGALF
-277 LGEPWSGTTE
+277 EDEAGTKPLTDKDVE
-287 IEKDPTNHEKLE
+287 I
-299 NVEAKAPTCTETG
+299 
-312 MTAGSKCSA
+312 SA
-321 CGVVLKKQEVIP
+321 T
-333 ALGHDLEHV
+333 GHDLEHV

-358 HCKRCDKYFSDA
+358 HCKRCDKYFSDKDA
-370 DGKNEIKQADTV
+370 TAEIRKEDTV

-396 VEKVDGVVPG
+396 VEKVNGAVPG

-449 SDLKKA
+449 SDATKA
-455 TTTVTMDDTDATI
+455 TTTVTMGDKDATI
-468 TAEFVKKTAP
+468 TAEFEKTTTPAKY
-478 VDTFKLTVEQVGDHG
+478 KLEIDRNNTKGSIEYRAWLGSKWSRWSTIEEDNYPLAIQGLQKGD
-493 TFKIRKKLDN
+493 KI
-503 GKWGNW
+503 
-509 WTAADDGYTSTEI
+509 
-522 SNLKKGTSYQIK
+522 QIK
-534 AVPGTN
+534 ALPNSGYV
-540 YEASWKVNNKT
+540 
-551 ATVDNDI
+551 ATWMIDRVFESVKDNI
-558 YTATINKNDISVEI
+558 YTATIDDANISVYIMFQKKVNSDRELDLDISGWKHGEIKYRVNNGTKYTLKSSDYPFTLEEGDKI
-572 TFTKIDT
+572 TFYIDADSDYT
-579 KNLKLSVDLDERHGK
+579 AKWNLDKESKSYSDEFTIRYK
-594 LKYYDD
+594 DI
-600 DEEKWVTYDDEYWT
+600 DED
-614 LSKGD
+614 
-619 KVEFK
+619 
-624 AVPDSGYKAVWQLGS
+624 GS
-639 GSKTSATY
+639 
-647 YDVTYRDMDGKNRTL
+647 TL
-662 HVDFVKKSSS
+662 HISFVKKSTVI
-672 DVDDYP
+672 DNDYP

-687 KHGTVYRGTREYEDG
+687 KHGTVYRGTREYEHG

-849 DGFDAHTF
+849 DGFDARTF

-892 TDADKIA
+892 RDADKIA

>member
-16 MLLSMFTVMAAAAD
+16 MLLSMFTVMASAAAA
-30 PCTHPNMEDVAYK
+30 PCDGLHGEADVEAGTAKEYPK
-43 APTCTTD
+43 RDATCKEGATPEYWECLKCGEYFWFDGNGKCTTSPT
-50 GCYAHKHCP
+50 AP
-59 ECGKD
+59 AATGK
-64 FDKLGEPFY
+64 
-73 GTVVIEKDPDAHGNN
+73 PDATKHQ
-88 LVPVKENPA
+88 LRQVE
-97 TCVAEGTQAYYHC
+97 
-110 NACSK
+110 
-115 NFSDAA
+115 
-121 GNNEITDLA
+121 
-130 TVKIPATGH
+130 
-139 DKEFHAAKDA
+139 AKDA
-149 TCKTE
+149 TCKE
-154 GNIPYYLC
+154 QGNIPYVICDVCGNMWRDMTLKDQITVVNTPIDTSKHKYVPVAEKEETC
-162 KNCNKKFVDEAMTDE
+162 TEDGNAAYSKCSVCGQVIDAEGKKTDLL
-177 VPFGAVTIICDPTN
+177 AVTYP
-191 HEDLKLVEAKAAT
+191 KLGHKIVPARGNPAT
-204 CTKDGNEAYYHC
+204 CTDKGVKDHYECARTGCGALFEDEAGT
-216 DACNKNFSDAAG
+216 KP
-228 RNEIR
+228 
-233 DLTSVK
+233 LTDKDVV
-239 ISATGHKLVQVEG
+239 IPATGHKL
-252 KDATCVHK
+252 KK
-260 GCWAH
+260 
-265 QKCLECGQLFNK
+265 
-277 LGEPWSGTTE
+277 
-287 IEKDPTNHEKLE
+287 
-299 NVEAKAPTCTETG
+299 VEAKAPTQTE
-312 MTAGSKCSA
+312 
-321 CGVVLKKQEVIP
+321 E
-333 ALGHDLEHV
+333 
-342 AAKEPT
+342 
-348 KTATGNIEYW
+348 GNIEYW
-358 HCKRCDKYFSDA
+358 YCEKCDKYFSDKDA
-370 DGKNEIKQADTV
+370 TAEIRKEDTV

-396 VEKVDGVVPG
+396 VEKVNGAVPG

-422 KGETRELTAVAKS
+422 NGETRELTAVAKP
-435 GYQFKEWKINGASV
+435 GYQFKEWKINDASV
-449 SDLKKA
+449 SAPKKA
-455 TTTVTMDDTDATI
+455 TTTVTMGDKDATI
-468 TAEFVKKTAP
+468 TAVFVKKTAP

-716 AKADKGYVAVW
+716 AKTDKGYVAVW

-878 MNLSTSGSAYLAKY
+878 MNLSTGGSAYLAKY
-892 TDADKIA
+892 RDADKIA

>member
-1 MKTSK
+1 MKTNK

-16 MLLSMFTVMAAAAD
+16 MLLSMFTVMASAD
-30 PCTHPNMEDVAYK
+30 DPEDLCMHVDEEFN
-43 APTCTTD
+43 TT
-50 GCYAHKHCP
+50 
-59 ECGKD
+59 
-64 FDKLGEPFY
+64 F
-73 GTVVIEKDPDAHGNN
+73 TI
-88 LVPVKENPA
+88 
-97 TCVAEGTQAYYHC
+97 
-110 NACSK
+110 
-115 NFSDAA
+115 
-121 GNNEITDLA
+121 
-130 TVKIPATGH
+130 
-139 DKEFHAAKDA
+139 FHAAATA
-149 TCKTE
+149 TCFQE
-154 GNIPYYLC
+154 GHVAYYEC
-162 KNCNKKFVDEAMTDE
+162 KMCPAEAIYDESSGKFVVQTN
-177 VPFGAVTIICDPTN
+177 GVTKAKDPTN
-191 HEDLKLVEAKAAT
+191 HGGKLPKTPAQEPTCGASGNYEYYYCSGCNKYFKDEDGKNPFNGDVVRPATGKHTLEPVAAKDPT
-204 CTKDGNEAYYHC
+204 CTKDGYEAYWVC
-216 DACNKNFSDAAG
+216 SGCKQKFSDAEG
-228 RNEIR
+228 
-233 DLTSVK
+233 K
-239 ISATGHKLVQVEG
+239 IKIDAPKVIEATGHKIVPVRG
-252 KDATCVHK
+252 NPATCTDK
-260 GCWAH
+260 GVKDH
-265 QKCLECGQLFNK
+265 YECARTGCGALF
-277 LGEPWSGTTE
+277 EDEAGTKPLTDKDVE
-287 IEKDPTNHEKLE
+287 I
-299 NVEAKAPTCTETG
+299 
-312 MTAGSKCSA
+312 SA
-321 CGVVLKKQEVIP
+321 T
-333 ALGHDLEHV
+333 GHDLEHV

-358 HCKRCDKYFSDA
+358 HCKRCDKYFSDKDA
-370 DGKNEIKQADTV
+370 TAEIRKEDTV

-396 VEKVDGVVPG
+396 VEKVNGAVPG

-435 GYQFKEWKINGASV
+435 GYQFKEWKINDASV
-449 SDLKKA
+449 SDSKKA

-468 TAEFVKKTAP
+468 TAVFEKTATP
-478 VDTFKLTVEQVGDHG
+478 ARYKLEIDRNNTKGSIEYRTWFGNKWSRWYTIEKNEYPLAIQGLQKGD
-493 TFKIRKKLDN
+493 KI
-503 GKWGNW
+503 
-509 WTAADDGYTSTEI
+509 
-522 SNLKKGTSYQIK
+522 QIK
-534 AVPGTN
+534 A
-540 YEASWKVNNKT
+540 Y
-551 ATVDNDI
+551 
-558 YTATINKNDISVEI
+558 
-572 TFTKIDT
+572 
-579 KNLKLSVDLDERHGK
+579 
-594 LKYYDD
+594 
-600 DEEKWVTYDDEYWT
+600 
-614 LSKGD
+614 
-619 KVEFK
+619 
-624 AVPDSGYKAVWQLGS
+624 PDSGCVATWMIDRVIETVKDNTYTVTIDDADVSVYVMFQKKISSDRELDLDISGWKHGEIKYRVNNGTKYTLKSSDYPFTLEEGDKITFYIDADSGYTAKWNLDKESKSYSDEFTVRYKDIDEDGS
-639 GSKTSATY
+639 
-647 YDVTYRDMDGKNRTL
+647 TL
-662 HVDFVKKSSS
+662 HISFVKKSTI
-672 DVDDYP
+672 VDNDYP

-687 KHGTVYRGTREYEDG
+687 KHGTVYRGTREYEHG

-849 DGFDAHTF
+849 DGFDARTF

-892 TDADKIA
+892 RDADKIA

>member
-16 MLLSMFTVMAAAAD
+16 MLLSMFTVMASAD
-30 PCTHPNMEDVAYK
+30 DPEDLCMHVDEEFN
-43 APTCTTD
+43 TT
-50 GCYAHKHCP
+50 
-59 ECGKD
+59 
-64 FDKLGEPFY
+64 F
-73 GTVVIEKDPDAHGNN
+73 TI
-88 LVPVKENPA
+88 
-97 TCVAEGTQAYYHC
+97 
-110 NACSK
+110 
-115 NFSDAA
+115 
-121 GNNEITDLA
+121 
-130 TVKIPATGH
+130 
-139 DKEFHAAKDA
+139 FHAAATA
-149 TCKTE
+149 TCFQE
-154 GNIPYYLC
+154 GHVAYYEC
-162 KNCNKKFVDEAMTDE
+162 KMCPAEAIYDESSGKFVVQTN
-177 VPFGAVTIICDPTN
+177 GVTKAKDPTN
-191 HEDLKLVEAKAAT
+191 HGGKLPKTPAQEPTCGASGNYEYYYCSGCNKYFKDEDGKNPFNGDVVRPATGKHTLEPVAAKDPT
-204 CTKDGNEAYYHC
+204 CTKDGYEAYWVC
-216 DACNKNFSDAAG
+216 SGCKQKFSDAEG
-228 RNEIR
+228 
-233 DLTSVK
+233 K
-239 ISATGHKLVQVEG
+239 IKIDAPKVIEATGHKIVPVRG
-252 KDATCVHK
+252 NPATCTDK
-260 GCWAH
+260 GVKDH
-265 QKCLECGQLFNK
+265 YECARTGCGALF
-277 LGEPWSGTTE
+277 EDEAGTKPLTDKDVE
-287 IEKDPTNHEKLE
+287 I
-299 NVEAKAPTCTETG
+299 
-312 MTAGSKCSA
+312 SA
-321 CGVVLKKQEVIP
+321 T
-333 ALGHDLEHV
+333 GHDLEHV

-358 HCKRCDKYFSDA
+358 HCKRCDKYFSDKDA
-370 DGKNEIKQADTV
+370 TAEIRKEDTV

-396 VEKVDGVVPG
+396 VEKVNGAVPG

-455 TTTVTMDDTDATI
+455 TTTVTMDDTAATI
-468 TAEFVKKTAP
+468 TAVFE
-478 VDTFKLTVEQVGDHG
+478 
-493 TFKIRKKLDN
+493 
-503 GKWGNW
+503 
-509 WTAADDGYTSTEI
+509 
-522 SNLKKGTSYQIK
+522 
-534 AVPGTN
+534 
-540 YEASWKVNNKT
+540 KT
-551 ATVDNDI
+551 ATPAE
-558 YTATINKNDISVEI
+558 YKL
-572 TFTKIDT
+572 KIDRNNT
-579 KNLKLSVDLDERHGK
+579 KGSISFRTKTGNRWGSWTTIKAKDYPYAIKDLKTG
-594 LKYYDD
+594 
-600 DEEKWVTYDDEYWT
+600 T
-614 LSKGD
+614 
-619 KVEFK
+619 KVQIQ
-624 AVPDSGYKAVWQLGS
+624 ATPDSGYVATWMIDRVIETVKDNTYTVTIDDADVSVYVMFQKKISSDRELDLDISGWKHGEIKYRVNNGTKYTLKSSDYPFTLEEGDKITFYIDADSDYTAKWNLDKESKSYSDEFTVRYKDIDEDGS
-639 GSKTSATY
+639 
-647 YDVTYRDMDGKNRTL
+647 TL
-662 HVDFVKKSSS
+662 HISFVKKSTI
-672 DVDDYP
+672 VDNDYP

-737 EYTVKMGANDAK
+737 EYTVKMGSKDAK

-849 DGFDAHTF
+849 DGFDARTF

-892 TDADKIA
+892 KDADKIA

>member
-16 MLLSMFTVMAAAAD
+16 MLLSMFTVMASAD
-30 PCTHPNMEDVAYK
+30 DPEDLCMHVDEEFN
-43 APTCTTD
+43 TT
-50 GCYAHKHCP
+50 
-59 ECGKD
+59 
-64 FDKLGEPFY
+64 F
-73 GTVVIEKDPDAHGNN
+73 TI
-88 LVPVKENPA
+88 
-97 TCVAEGTQAYYHC
+97 
-110 NACSK
+110 
-115 NFSDAA
+115 
-121 GNNEITDLA
+121 
-130 TVKIPATGH
+130 
-139 DKEFHAAKDA
+139 FHAAATA
-149 TCKTE
+149 TCFQE
-154 GNIPYYLC
+154 GHVAYYEC
-162 KNCNKKFVDEAMTDE
+162 KMCPAEAIYDESSGKFVVQTN
-177 VPFGAVTIICDPTN
+177 GVTKAKDPTN
-191 HEDLKLVEAKAAT
+191 HGGKLPKTPAQEPTCGASGNYEYYYCSGCNKYFKDEDGKNPFNGDVVRPATGKHTLEPVAAKDPT
-204 CTKDGNEAYYHC
+204 CTKDGYEAYWVC
-216 DACNKNFSDAAG
+216 SGCKQKFSDAEG
-228 RNEIR
+228 
-233 DLTSVK
+233 K
-239 ISATGHKLVQVEG
+239 IKIDAPKVIEATGHKIVPVRG
-252 KDATCVHK
+252 NPATCTDK
-260 GCWAH
+260 GVKDH
-265 QKCLECGQLFNK
+265 YECARTGCGALF
-277 LGEPWSGTTE
+277 EDEAGTKPLTDKDVE
-287 IEKDPTNHEKLE
+287 I
-299 NVEAKAPTCTETG
+299 
-312 MTAGSKCSA
+312 SA
-321 CGVVLKKQEVIP
+321 T
-333 ALGHDLEHV
+333 GHDLEHV

-358 HCKRCDKYFSDA
+358 HCKRCDKYFSDKDA
-370 DGKNEIKQADTV
+370 TAEIRKEDTV

-396 VEKVDGVVPG
+396 VEKVNGAVPG

-449 SDLKKA
+449 SDSKKA
-455 TTTVTMDDTDATI
+455 TTTVTMDDTAATI
-468 TAEFVKKTAP
+468 TAVFE
-478 VDTFKLTVEQVGDHG
+478 
-493 TFKIRKKLDN
+493 
-503 GKWGNW
+503 
-509 WTAADDGYTSTEI
+509 
-522 SNLKKGTSYQIK
+522 
-534 AVPGTN
+534 
-540 YEASWKVNNKT
+540 KT
-551 ATVDNDI
+551 ATPAE
-558 YTATINKNDISVEI
+558 YKL
-572 TFTKIDT
+572 KIDRNNT
-579 KNLKLSVDLDERHGK
+579 KGSISFRTKTGNRWGSWTTIKAKDYPYAIKDLKTG
-594 LKYYDD
+594 
-600 DEEKWVTYDDEYWT
+600 T
-614 LSKGD
+614 
-619 KVEFK
+619 KVQIQ
-624 AVPDSGYKAVWQLGS
+624 ATPDSGYVATWMIDRVIETVKDNTYTVTIDDADVSVYVMFQKKISSDRELDLDISGWKHGEIKYRVNNGTKYTLKSSDYPFTLEEGDKITFYIDADSDYTAKWNLDKESKSYSDEFTVRYKDIDEDGS
-639 GSKTSATY
+639 
-647 YDVTYRDMDGKNRTL
+647 TL
-662 HVDFVKKSSS
+662 HISFVKKSTI
-672 DVDDYP
+672 VDNDYP

-727 TYKGDTYVGD
+727 TYKGESYVGD
-737 EYTVKMGANDAK
+737 EFTVKMGSKDAK

-849 DGFDAHTF
+849 DGFDARTF

-892 TDADKIA
+892 RDADKIA

>member
-16 MLLSMFTVMAAAAD
+16 MLLSMFTVMASADEPEDLCMHVDEEFNTTFTIFHAAATAT
-30 PCTHPNMEDVAYK
+30 CFQEGHVAYYECKMCPAEAIYDESSGKFVVQTNGVTK
-43 APTCTTD
+43 AKDPTNHGGKLPKTPAQEPTCGASGNYEYYYCSGCNKYFKDEDGKNPFNGDVVRPATGKHTLEPVAAKDPTCTED
-50 GCYAHKHCP
+50 GYEAYWKCSVCGQKFSDAEGKNKISAPMEIKATGHK
-59 ECGKD
+59 
-64 FDKLGEPFY
+64 
-73 GTVVIEKDPDAHGNN
+73 I
-88 LVPVKENPA
+88 VPVRGNPA
-97 TCVAEGTQAYYHC
+97 TCTDKGVKDHYECARTGCGALFEDKAGT
-110 NACSK
+110 K
-115 NFSDAA
+115 PL
-121 GNNEITDLA
+121 TDKD
-130 TVKIPATGH
+130 VVIPATGH
-139 DKEFHAAKDA
+139 K
-149 TCKTE
+149 
-154 GNIPYYLC
+154 L
-162 KNCNKKFVDEAMTDE
+162 KK
-177 VPFGAVTIICDPTN
+177 
-191 HEDLKLVEAKAAT
+191 
-204 CTKDGNEAYYHC
+204 
-216 DACNKNFSDAAG
+216 
-228 RNEIR
+228 
-233 DLTSVK
+233 
-239 ISATGHKLVQVEG
+239 
-252 KDATCVHK
+252 
-260 GCWAH
+260 
-265 QKCLECGQLFNK
+265 
-277 LGEPWSGTTE
+277 
-287 IEKDPTNHEKLE
+287 
-299 NVEAKAPTCTETG
+299 VEAKAPTQTE
-312 MTAGSKCSA
+312 
-321 CGVVLKKQEVIP
+321 E
-333 ALGHDLEHV
+333 
-342 AAKEPT
+342 
-348 KTATGNIEYW
+348 GNIEYW
-358 HCKRCDKYFSDA
+358 YCEKCDKYFSDKDA
-370 DGKNEIKQADTV
+370 TAEIRKEDTV

-396 VEKVDGVVPG
+396 VEKVNGAVPG

-435 GYQFKEWKINGASV
+435 GYQFKEWKINGDGASV

-455 TTTVTMDDTDATI
+455 TTTVTMGNTDATI
-468 TAEFVKKTAP
+468 TAVFE
-478 VDTFKLTVEQVGDHG
+478 
-493 TFKIRKKLDN
+493 
-503 GKWGNW
+503 
-509 WTAADDGYTSTEI
+509 
-522 SNLKKGTSYQIK
+522 
-534 AVPGTN
+534 
-540 YEASWKVNNKT
+540 KT
-551 ATVDNDI
+551 ATPAE
-558 YTATINKNDISVEI
+558 YKL
-572 TFTKIDT
+572 KIDRNNT
-579 KNLKLSVDLDERHGK
+579 KGSISFRTKTGNRWGSWTTIKAKDYPYAIKDLKTG
-594 LKYYDD
+594 
-600 DEEKWVTYDDEYWT
+600 T
-614 LSKGD
+614 
-619 KVEFK
+619 KVQIQ
-624 AVPDSGYKAVWQLGS
+624 ATPDSGYVATWMIDRVIETVKDNTYTVTIDDADVSVYVMFQKKISSDRELDLDISGWKHGEIKYRVNNGTKYTLKSSDYPFTLEEGDKITFYIDADSGYTAKWNLDKESKSYSDEFTVRYKDIDEDGS
-639 GSKTSATY
+639 
-647 YDVTYRDMDGKNRTL
+647 TL
-662 HVDFVKKSSS
+662 HISFVKKSTVI
-672 DVDDYP
+672 DNDYP

-737 EYTVKMGANDAK
+737 EYTVKMGATDAK

-849 DGFDAHTF
+849 DGFDAYTF

-892 TDADKIA
+892 RDADKIA

>member
-16 MLLSMFTVMAAAAD
+16 MLLSMFTVMASAD
-30 PCTHPNMEDVAYK
+30 EPEDSCMHVDEELN
-43 APTCTTD
+43 TT
-50 GCYAHKHCP
+50 
-59 ECGKD
+59 
-64 FDKLGEPFY
+64 F
-73 GTVVIEKDPDAHGNN
+73 TI
-88 LVPVKENPA
+88 
-97 TCVAEGTQAYYHC
+97 
-110 NACSK
+110 
-115 NFSDAA
+115 
-121 GNNEITDLA
+121 
-130 TVKIPATGH
+130 
-139 DKEFHAAKDA
+139 FHAAATA
-149 TCKTE
+149 TCYQE
-154 GNIPYYLC
+154 GH
-162 KNCNKKFVDEAMTDE
+162 V
-177 VPFGAVTIICDPTN
+177 
-191 HEDLKLVEAKAAT
+191 
-204 CTKDGNEAYYHC
+204 AYYECKMCHAEAIY
-216 DACNKNFSDAAG
+216 DESSGKF
-228 RNEIR
+228 I
-233 DLTSVK
+233 
-239 ISATGHKLVQVEG
+239 VQTNGVT
-252 KDATCVHK
+252 KA
-260 GCWAH
+260 
-265 QKCLECGQLFNK
+265 
-277 LGEPWSGTTE
+277 
-287 IEKDPTNHEKLE
+287 KDPTNHGGKLPKTPAQE
-299 NVEAKAPTCTETG
+299 PTCGASGNYEYYYCSGCNKYFKDEDGKTPFNGDVVRPATGKHTLESVAAKDPTCTEDG
-312 MTAGSKCSA
+312 YEAYWKCSVCKKMFSDEA
-321 CGVVLKKQEVIP
+321 GTTEISAPVKREKMDHKIVPVRGNPATCTDKGVKDHYECARTGCG
-333 ALGHDLEHV
+333 ALFEDEAGTKPLTDKDVEISATGHDLEHV

-358 HCKRCDKYFSDA
+358 HCKRCDKYFSDKDA
-370 DGKNEIKQADTV
+370 TAEIRKEDTV

-396 VEKVDGVVPG
+396 VEKVNGAVPG

-449 SDLKKA
+449 SDSKKA
-455 TTTVTMDDTDATI
+455 TTTVTMDDTAATI
-468 TAEFVKKTAP
+468 TAVFE
-478 VDTFKLTVEQVGDHG
+478 
-493 TFKIRKKLDN
+493 
-503 GKWGNW
+503 
-509 WTAADDGYTSTEI
+509 
-522 SNLKKGTSYQIK
+522 
-534 AVPGTN
+534 
-540 YEASWKVNNKT
+540 KT
-551 ATVDNDI
+551 ATPAE
-558 YTATINKNDISVEI
+558 YKL
-572 TFTKIDT
+572 KIDRNNT
-579 KNLKLSVDLDERHGK
+579 KGSISFRTKTGNRWGSWTTIKAKDYPYAIKDLKTG
-594 LKYYDD
+594 
-600 DEEKWVTYDDEYWT
+600 T
-614 LSKGD
+614 
-619 KVEFK
+619 KVQIQ
-624 AVPDSGYKAVWQLGS
+624 ATPDSGYVATWMIDRVIETVKDNTYTVTIDDADVSVYVMFQKKISSDRELDLDISGWKHGEIKYRVNNGTKYTLKSSDYPFTLEEGDKITFYIDADSDYTAKWNLDKESKSYSDEFTVRYKDIDEDGS
-639 GSKTSATY
+639 
-647 YDVTYRDMDGKNRTL
+647 TL
-662 HVDFVKKSSS
+662 HISFVKKSTI
-672 DVDDYP
+672 VDNDYP

-737 EYTVKMGANDAK
+737 EYTVKMGSKDAK

-849 DGFDAHTF
+849 DGFDARTF

-892 TDADKIA
+892 KDADKIA

>member
-16 MLLSMFTVMAAAAD
+16 MLLSMFTVMASAD
-30 PCTHPNMEDVAYK
+30 ATDETLAEATREVDVFIEGEGSVQAGNTTYTENFTYTAK
-43 APTCTTD
+43 AGDTLVAIPQSTN
-50 GCYAHKHCP
+50 
-59 ECGKD
+59 
-64 FDKLGEPFY
+64 
-73 GTVVIEKDPDAHGNN
+73 GTVQWFSGLGSTWTPIQSTRTFKFIDAYIQDMAGLKVVFTNPEPPVEDEPEEQTQKVSVIIEGKGS
-88 LVPVKENPA
+88 VKVGD
-97 TCVAEGTQAYYHC
+97 TTYT
-110 NACSK
+110 K
-115 NFSDAA
+115 NFEFTAKA
-121 GNNEITDLA
+121 GT
-130 TVKIPATGH
+130 
-139 DKEFHAAKDA
+139 
-149 TCKTE
+149 
-154 GNIPYYLC
+154 
-162 KNCNKKFVDEAMTDE
+162 
-177 VPFGAVTIICDPTN
+177 
-191 HEDLKLVEAKAAT
+191 KLVATPESENGTAKWYNGGGELWYPIETTNGTFTFLKDYFDGIAT
-204 CTKDGNEAYYHC
+204 LKVVFTNP
-216 DACNKNFSDAAG
+216 
-228 RNEIR
+228 
-233 DLTSVK
+233 
-239 ISATGHKLVQVEG
+239 
-252 KDATCVHK
+252 
-260 GCWAH
+260 
-265 QKCLECGQLFNK
+265 
-277 LGEPWSGTTE
+277 EP
-287 IEKDPTNHEKLE
+287 
-299 NVEAKAPTCTETG
+299 VAP
-312 MTAGSKCSA
+312 
-321 CGVVLKKQEVIP
+321 
-333 ALGHDLEHV
+333 
-342 AAKEPT
+342 
-348 KTATGNIEYW
+348 
-358 HCKRCDKYFSDA
+358 
-370 DGKNEIKQADTV
+370 
-382 IPQLKEEK
+382 K
-390 HTLTIA
+390 HALTIN
-396 VEKVDGVVPG
+396 VPKVDNKV
-406 EVQYAGK
+406 AGTVT
-413 PYEMLEGLQ
+413 YEGAELPKLEGLQ
-422 KGETRELTAVAKS
+422 NGDTRTLVAEAKD
-435 GYQFKEWKINGASV
+435 GYEFLKWEVTGATV
-449 SDLKKA
+449 SSDTNT
-455 TTTVTMDDTDATI
+455 TTTVKMGDTDATI
-468 TAEFVKKTAP
+468 TAKFVKKTAP

-509 WTAADDGYTSTEI
+509 WTAADDDSTSIEI
-522 SNLKKGTSYQIK
+522 SNLKKGTIYQIK

-558 YTATINKNDISVEI
+558 YTATINKNDISVKI

-614 LSKGD
+614 LSKDD

-624 AVPDSGYKAVWQLGS
+624 AVSDSGYKAVWQLGS

-849 DGFDAHTF
+849 DGFDARTF

-870 ILYRYAKY
+870 ILYRYAEY

-892 TDADKIA
+892 RDADKIA

-943 EYGA
+943 EFGA

>member
-1 MKTSK
+1 
-6 RLLSILLMLT
+6 MLT
-16 MLLSMFTVMAAAAD
+16 MLVSMFTVMASAETVGS
-30 PCTHPNMEDVAYK
+30 CTHEDEVGKTTYTYHEAEE
-43 APTCTTD
+43 ATCT
-50 GCYAHKHCP
+50 
-59 ECGKD
+59 
-64 FDKLGEPFY
+64 
-73 GTVVIEKDPDAHGNN
+73 
-88 LVPVKENPA
+88 KEGHN
-97 TCVAEGTQAYYHC
+97 EYWL
-110 NACSK
+110 CSK
-115 NFSDAA
+115 CGAVAIYNASLERYEVQPN
-121 GNNEITDLA
+121 GIP
-130 TVKIPATGH
+130 KIAIDPTKH
-139 DKEFHAAKDA
+139 QLRQVAAKDA
-149 TCKTE
+149 TCKE
-154 GNIPYYLC
+154 PGNIAYVVCDLC
-162 KNCNKKFVDEAMTDE
+162 GKMWRDMTLKDQLDVVNTPIDTSKHKLDKVDAKDPTCTEDGNVAYSQCSVCGKVIDAEGKETNLT
-177 VPFGAVTIICDPTN
+177 AVTSP
-191 HEDLKLVEAKAAT
+191 KLGHKPVEVIAKAAT
-204 CTKDGNEAYYHC
+204 CTENGIKKHYKCARTGCGALFEDKAGTKPLTDKD
-216 DACNKNFSDAAG
+216 
-228 RNEIR
+228 
-233 DLTSVK
+233 V
-239 ISATGHKLVQVEG
+239 
-252 KDATCVHK
+252 
-260 GCWAH
+260 
-265 QKCLECGQLFNK
+265 
-277 LGEPWSGTTE
+277 
-287 IEKDPTNHEKLE
+287 
-299 NVEAKAPTCTETG
+299 
-312 MTAGSKCSA
+312 
-321 CGVVLKKQEVIP
+321 VIP
-333 ALGHDLEHV
+333 ATGHDLEHV

-358 HCKRCDKYFSDA
+358 HCKRCDKYFSDKDA
-370 DGKNEIKQADTV
+370 TAEIRKEDTV

-390 HTLTIA
+390 HTLTI
-396 VEKVDGVVPG
+396 VVSKVDGVVPG

-422 KGETRELTAVAKS
+422 KGETKELTAVAKS
-435 GYQFKEWKINGASV
+435 GYQFKEWKINGDGASV

-455 TTTVTMDDTDATI
+455 TTTVTMGDTNATI
-468 TAEFVKKTAP
+468 TAVFEKTTTPARY
-478 VDTFKLTVEQVGDHG
+478 KLEIDRNNTKGSIEYRTWFGNKWSRWYTIEKNEYPLAIQGLQKGD
-493 TFKIRKKLDN
+493 KI
-503 GKWGNW
+503 
-509 WTAADDGYTSTEI
+509 
-522 SNLKKGTSYQIK
+522 QIK
-534 AVPGTN
+534 AYPDSGCV
-540 YEASWKVNNKT
+540 
-551 ATVDNDI
+551 ATWMIDRVFETVKDNT
-558 YTATINKNDISVEI
+558 YTVTIDDADISVYVMFQKKVNSDRELDLDISGWKHGEIKYRVNNGTKYTLKSSDYPFTLEEGDKI
-572 TFTKIDT
+572 TFYIDADSDYT
-579 KNLKLSVDLDERHGK
+579 AKWNLDKESKSYSDEFTVRYK
-594 LKYYDD
+594 DI
-600 DEEKWVTYDDEYWT
+600 DED
-614 LSKGD
+614 
-619 KVEFK
+619 
-624 AVPDSGYKAVWQLGS
+624 GS
-639 GSKTSATY
+639 
-647 YDVTYRDMDGKNRTL
+647 TL
-662 HVDFVKKSSS
+662 HISFVKKSTI
-672 DVDDYP
+672 VDNDYP

-737 EYTVKMGANDAK
+737 EYTVKMGSKDAK

-849 DGFDAHTF
+849 DGFDARTF

-892 TDADKIA
+892 KDADKIA

>member
-16 MLLSMFTVMAAAAD
+16 MLLSMFTVMASAD
-30 PCTHPNMEDVAYK
+30 DPEDLCMHVDEEFN
-43 APTCTTD
+43 TT
-50 GCYAHKHCP
+50 
-59 ECGKD
+59 
-64 FDKLGEPFY
+64 F
-73 GTVVIEKDPDAHGNN
+73 TI
-88 LVPVKENPA
+88 
-97 TCVAEGTQAYYHC
+97 
-110 NACSK
+110 
-115 NFSDAA
+115 
-121 GNNEITDLA
+121 
-130 TVKIPATGH
+130 
-139 DKEFHAAKDA
+139 FHAAATA
-149 TCKTE
+149 TCFQE
-154 GNIPYYLC
+154 GHVAYYEC
-162 KNCNKKFVDEAMTDE
+162 KMCPAEAIYDESSGKFVVQTN
-177 VPFGAVTIICDPTN
+177 GVTKAKDPTN
-191 HEDLKLVEAKAAT
+191 HGGKLPKTPAQEPTCGASGNYEYYYCSGCNKYFKDEDGKNPFNGDVVRPATGKHTLEPVAAKDPT
-204 CTKDGNEAYYHC
+204 CTKDGYEAYWVC
-216 DACNKNFSDAAG
+216 SGCKQKFSDAEG
-228 RNEIR
+228 
-233 DLTSVK
+233 K
-239 ISATGHKLVQVEG
+239 IKIDAPKVIEATGHKIVPVRG
-252 KDATCVHK
+252 NPATCTDK
-260 GCWAH
+260 GVKDH
-265 QKCLECGQLFNK
+265 YECARTGCGALF
-277 LGEPWSGTTE
+277 EDEAGTKPLTDKDVE
-287 IEKDPTNHEKLE
+287 I
-299 NVEAKAPTCTETG
+299 
-312 MTAGSKCSA
+312 SA
-321 CGVVLKKQEVIP
+321 T
-333 ALGHDLEHV
+333 GHDLEHV

-358 HCKRCDKYFSDA
+358 HCKRCDKYFSDKDA
-370 DGKNEIKQADTV
+370 TAEIRKEDTV

-396 VEKVDGVVPG
+396 VEKVNGAVPG
-406 EVQYAGK
+406 EVQYDGK

-449 SDLKKA
+449 SDSKKA
-455 TTTVTMDDTDATI
+455 TTTVTMDDTAATI
-468 TAEFVKKTAP
+468 TAVFE
-478 VDTFKLTVEQVGDHG
+478 
-493 TFKIRKKLDN
+493 
-503 GKWGNW
+503 
-509 WTAADDGYTSTEI
+509 
-522 SNLKKGTSYQIK
+522 
-534 AVPGTN
+534 
-540 YEASWKVNNKT
+540 KT
-551 ATVDNDI
+551 ATPAE
-558 YTATINKNDISVEI
+558 YKL
-572 TFTKIDT
+572 KIDRNNT
-579 KNLKLSVDLDERHGK
+579 KGSISFRTKTGNRWGSWTTIKAKDYPYAIKDLKTG
-594 LKYYDD
+594 
-600 DEEKWVTYDDEYWT
+600 T
-614 LSKGD
+614 
-619 KVEFK
+619 KVQIQ
-624 AVPDSGYKAVWQLGS
+624 ATPDSGYVATWMIDRVIETVKDNTYTVTIDDADVSVYVMFQKKISSDRELDLDISGWKHGEIKYRVNNGTKYTLKSSDYPFTLEEGDKITFYIDADSDYTAKWNLDKESKSYSDEFTVRYKDIDEDGS
-639 GSKTSATY
+639 
-647 YDVTYRDMDGKNRTL
+647 TL
-662 HVDFVKKSSS
+662 HISFVKKSTI
-672 DVDDYP
+672 VDNDYP

-687 KHGTVYRGTREYEDG
+687 KHGTVYRGTREYEHG

-849 DGFDAHTF
+849 DGFDAYTF

-892 TDADKIA
+892 RDADKIA

>member
-1 MKTSK
+1 
-6 RLLSILLMLT
+6 MLT
-16 MLLSMFTVMAAAAD
+16 MLLSMFTVMASAD
-30 PCTHPNMEDVAYK
+30 DPEDLCMHVDEEFN
-43 APTCTTD
+43 TT
-50 GCYAHKHCP
+50 
-59 ECGKD
+59 
-64 FDKLGEPFY
+64 F
-73 GTVVIEKDPDAHGNN
+73 TI
-88 LVPVKENPA
+88 
-97 TCVAEGTQAYYHC
+97 
-110 NACSK
+110 
-115 NFSDAA
+115 
-121 GNNEITDLA
+121 
-130 TVKIPATGH
+130 
-139 DKEFHAAKDA
+139 FHAAATA
-149 TCKTE
+149 TCFQE
-154 GNIPYYLC
+154 GHVAYYEC
-162 KNCNKKFVDEAMTDE
+162 KMCPAEAIYDESSGKFVVQTN
-177 VPFGAVTIICDPTN
+177 GVTKAKDPTN
-191 HEDLKLVEAKAAT
+191 HGGKLPKTPAQEPTCGASGNYEYYYCSGCNKYFKDEDGKNPFNGDVVRPATGKHTLEPVAAKDPT
-204 CTKDGNEAYYHC
+204 CTKDGYEAYWVC
-216 DACNKNFSDAAG
+216 SGCKQKFSDAEG
-228 RNEIR
+228 
-233 DLTSVK
+233 K
-239 ISATGHKLVQVEG
+239 IKIDAPKVIEATGHKIVPVRG
-252 KDATCVHK
+252 NPATCTDK
-260 GCWAH
+260 GVKDH
-265 QKCLECGQLFNK
+265 YECARTGCGALF
-277 LGEPWSGTTE
+277 EDEAGTKPLTDKDVE
-287 IEKDPTNHEKLE
+287 I
-299 NVEAKAPTCTETG
+299 
-312 MTAGSKCSA
+312 SA
-321 CGVVLKKQEVIP
+321 T
-333 ALGHDLEHV
+333 GHDLEHV

-358 HCKRCDKYFSDA
+358 HCKRCDKYFSDKDA
-370 DGKNEIKQADTV
+370 TAEIRKEDTV

-396 VEKVDGVVPG
+396 VEKVNGAVPG

-449 SDLKKA
+449 SDSKKA

-468 TAEFVKKTAP
+468 TAVFEKTATP
-478 VDTFKLTVEQVGDHG
+478 VRYKLEIDRNNTKGSIEYRTWFGNKWSRWYTIEKNEYPLAIQGLQKGD
-493 TFKIRKKLDN
+493 KI
-503 GKWGNW
+503 
-509 WTAADDGYTSTEI
+509 
-522 SNLKKGTSYQIK
+522 QIK
-534 AVPGTN
+534 A
-540 YEASWKVNNKT
+540 Y
-551 ATVDNDI
+551 
-558 YTATINKNDISVEI
+558 
-572 TFTKIDT
+572 
-579 KNLKLSVDLDERHGK
+579 
-594 LKYYDD
+594 
-600 DEEKWVTYDDEYWT
+600 
-614 LSKGD
+614 
-619 KVEFK
+619 
-624 AVPDSGYKAVWQLGS
+624 PDSGCVATWMIDRVIETVKDNTYTVTIDDADVSVYVMFQKKVNSDRELDLDISGWKYGEIEYRVNSGKKHTLTSNSYPFTLAEGDKITFYIDADSGYTAKWNLDKDSKSYSDEFTVRYKDIDEDGS
-639 GSKTSATY
+639 
-647 YDVTYRDMDGKNRTL
+647 TL
-662 HVDFVKKSSS
+662 HISFVKKSTI
-672 DVDDYP
+672 VDNDYP

-687 KHGTVYRGTREYEDG
+687 KHGTVYRGTREYEHG

-892 TDADKIA
+892 RDADKIA

>member
-16 MLLSMFTVMAAAAD
+16 MLLSMFTVMASADEPEDSCMHVDEELNTTFTIFHAAATAT
-30 PCTHPNMEDVAYK
+30 CYQEGHVAYYECKMCHAEAIYDESSGKFIVQTNGVTK
-43 APTCTTD
+43 AKDPTNHGGKLPKTPAQEPTCGASGNYEYYYCSGCNKYFKDEDGKTPFNGDVVRPATGKHTLESVAAKDPTCTED
-50 GCYAHKHCP
+50 GYEAYWKCSVCKKMFSDEAGTTEISAPVKREKMDHK
-59 ECGKD
+59 
-64 FDKLGEPFY
+64 
-73 GTVVIEKDPDAHGNN
+73 I
-88 LVPVKENPA
+88 VPVRGNPA
-97 TCVAEGTQAYYHC
+97 TCTDKGVKDHYECARTGCGALFEDEAGT
-110 NACSK
+110 K
-115 NFSDAA
+115 PL
-121 GNNEITDLA
+121 TDKD
-130 TVKIPATGH
+130 VVIPATGH
-139 DKEFHAAKDA
+139 K
-149 TCKTE
+149 
-154 GNIPYYLC
+154 L
-162 KNCNKKFVDEAMTDE
+162 KK
-177 VPFGAVTIICDPTN
+177 
-191 HEDLKLVEAKAAT
+191 
-204 CTKDGNEAYYHC
+204 
-216 DACNKNFSDAAG
+216 
-228 RNEIR
+228 
-233 DLTSVK
+233 
-239 ISATGHKLVQVEG
+239 
-252 KDATCVHK
+252 
-260 GCWAH
+260 
-265 QKCLECGQLFNK
+265 
-277 LGEPWSGTTE
+277 
-287 IEKDPTNHEKLE
+287 
-299 NVEAKAPTCTETG
+299 VEAKAPTQTE
-312 MTAGSKCSA
+312 
-321 CGVVLKKQEVIP
+321 E
-333 ALGHDLEHV
+333 
-342 AAKEPT
+342 
-348 KTATGNIEYW
+348 GNIEYW
-358 HCKRCDKYFSDA
+358 YCEKCDKYFSDKDA
-370 DGKNEIKQADTV
+370 TAEIRKEDTV

-396 VEKVDGVVPG
+396 VEKVNGAVPG

-422 KGETRELTAVAKS
+422 NGETRELTAVAKP
-435 GYQFKEWKINGASV
+435 GYQFKEWKINDASV
-449 SDLKKA
+449 SAPKKA
-455 TTTVTMDDTDATI
+455 TTTVTMGDKDATI
-468 TAEFVKKTAP
+468 TAVFVKKTAP

-716 AKADKGYVAVW
+716 AKTDKGYVAVW

-878 MNLSTSGSAYLAKY
+878 MNLSTGGSAYLAKY
-892 TDADKIA
+892 RDADKIA